1 MTGGFHPG
9 DAASRQHA
17 PCLDRS
23 PCLPGQDA
31 INACFHC
38 GEPVPAGSRY
48 ALEIKGIVQPM
59 CCPGC
64 QAVAET
70 IMECGLSS
78 YYDHRTAP
86 GIKGEL
92 VPQEL
97 AALTHYDLTEVQ
109 QDFVTDSGTGS
120 HRMREILLSV
130 EGLTCAAC
138 AWLIERHLTGL
149 AGLHYINVNT
159 TTHRARIK
167 WDPDRLA
174 LSDILKGFAKI
185 GYRAYP
191 FQTHTQEALYA
202 KEVRSYM
209 FRLALA
215 GLGSMQ
221 VMMCAVALY
230 MDLFISVE
238 DEFMVYF
245 KWISLLLSTPIMIY
259 SAQPFY
265 VGAWRS
271 LKQGHLSMDV
281 SVSLALIGAFVASMW
296 ATVFN
301 TGEVY
306 FDSITMFV
314 FFLLLGRFL
323 ELRARRK
330 ASESSSNLAR
340 LVPIMATRIDE
351 DGEHEVAAKML
362 QVGDRIRV
370 LAGATLPADGLIV
383 EGQASLNESMLTGEQ
398 LPLLKQ
404 VGDSVYAGTINTDA
418 PLQIR
423 VSHRIEESRIAQIM
437 RLQDHALDDKPA
449 IAQMADQLS
458 RHFILV
464 LLIIAAAVWTFWH
477 FHQPEQAFWVT
488 LAVLVA
494 TCPCALSLATPTALT
509 SATANLTRNGIL
521 LRRGHVLDVLTKA
534 NRIVMDKTGTLT
546 TGNISLI
553 STTALA
559 ELSEA
564 QCLSIARALEAYSEH
579 PIARAFRSKA
589 ADEAVLLAASE
600 VTPVIGHGIQGK
612 IAGQHYRIGSARW
625 LSLPAGQT
633 ASQGLAIYLADES
646 RLLARFILAD
656 TLRPDA
662 RALIQAFK
670 AAGLQTTI
678 LTGDS
683 SAQAD
688 EVARELGVDE
698 LVKGVSPDG
707 KLAYLKE
714 HEARGDINIM
724 VGDGINDAPVLAGA
738 HASFAMAG
746 GTDLA
751 KNSADAILLA
761 DDLSRLL
768 EARTLAI
775 RTRKIIQ
782 ENFAWSIG
790 YNLLVLPLAASG
802 WLPPY
807 VAAAGMSLSSLIV
820 VTNSMRLNR

>member
-1 MTGGFHPG
+1 MTP
-9 DAASRQHA
+9 
-17 PCLDRS
+17 
-23 PCLPGQDA
+23 
-31 INACFHC
+31 CFHC
-38 GEPVPAGSRY
+38 GEPVPANSGYS
-48 ALEIKGIVQPM
+48 LEIKGIVRPM

-70 IMECGLSS
+70 IMECGLAS

-86 GIKGEL
+86 GTKGDL
-92 VPQEL
+92 VPEEL
-97 AALTHYDLTEVQ
+97 AALTHYDLAEVQ
-109 QDFVTDSGTGS
+109 QEFVTDNGTL
-120 HRMREILLSV
+120 REIQLTV

-138 AWLIERHLTGL
+138 AWLIERHLMTLGGL
-149 AGLHYINVNT
+149 RYINVNT

-167 WDPDRLA
+167 WDPDQLS
-174 LSDILKGFAKI
+174 LSDILKGFAQI

-191 FQTHTQEALYA
+191 FQTHQQEAIYA

-281 SVSLALIGAFVASMW
+281 SVSLALIGAFIASMW

-306 FDSITMFV
+306 YDSITMFV

-340 LVPIMATRIDE
+340 LVPIMATRIDDE
-351 DGEHEVAAKML
+351 GEHEVAAKTL
-362 QVGDRIRV
+362 QVGDRVRV
-370 LAGATLPADGLIV
+370 LAGATLPADGIIV

-404 VGDSVYAGTINTDA
+404 PGHQVYAGTINTDA

-477 FHQPEQAFWVT
+477 FHQPDQAFWIT

-546 TGNISLI
+546 TGEISLTG
-553 STTALA
+553 TTTLA
-559 ELSEA
+559 EMDET
-564 QCLSIARALEAYSEH
+564 QCLAIARAMEAQSEH
-579 PIARAFRSKA
+579 PIARAFRLPTDSIS
-589 ADEAVLLAASE
+589 VLPSARE
-600 VTPVIGHGIQGK
+600 ITPVIGHGITALVDGVR
-612 IAGQHYRIGSARW
+612 YRIGSARW
-625 LSLPAGQT
+625 LGLDPAQEHGR
-633 ASQGLAIYLADES
+633 GLAISLADEQQV
-646 RLLARFILAD
+646 LARFNLED
-656 TLRPDA
+656 TLRSDA
-662 RALIQAFK
+662 KALIAAFK
-670 AAGLQTTI
+670 AAGLQTTV

-683 SAQAD
+683 SLQAD
-688 EVARELGVDE
+688 EIARELGVDE

-707 KLAYLKE
+707 KLAYLKAR
-714 HEARGDINIM
+714 EAQGDISIM

-768 EARTLAI
+768 EARVLAM
-775 RTRKIIQ
+775 RTRKIII

-790 YNLLVLPLAASG
+790 YNLLVLPLAACG

-807 VAAAGMSLSSLIV
+807 LAAAGMSLSSLIV

>member
-1 MTGGFHPG
+1 MTG
-9 DAASRQHA
+9 
-17 PCLDRS
+17 
-23 PCLPGQDA
+23 
-31 INACFHC
+31 CFHC

-70 IMECGLSS
+70 ILECGLAS
-78 YYDHRTAP
+78 YYEHRTAP
-86 GIKGEL
+86 GTKGEL
-92 VPQEL
+92 VPEEL
-97 AALTHYDLTEVQ
+97 AALTHYDLAEVQ
-109 QDFVTDSGTGS
+109 QDFVTDSATGS
-120 HRMREILLSV
+120 HKVREIQLTV

-138 AWLIERHLTGL
+138 AWLIERHLGNLT
-149 AGLHYINVNT
+149 GLHYINVNT

-167 WDPDRLA
+167 WDPDRLS

-191 FQTHTQEALYA
+191 FQTHQQEALYA

-238 DEFMVYF
+238 EEFMVYF

-281 SVSLALIGAFVASMW
+281 SVSLALVGAFVASMW

-306 FDSITMFV
+306 YDSITMFV

-340 LVPIMATRIDE
+340 LVPIMATRLDE
-351 DGEHEVAAKML
+351 DGEHEVAAKTL
-362 QVGDRIRV
+362 QVGDRVRV
-370 LAGATLPADGLIV
+370 LAGATLPADGIILL
-383 EGQASLNESMLTGEQ
+383 GQASLNESMLTGEQ

-404 VGDSVYAGTINTDA
+404 TGDPVYAGTINTDA
-418 PLQIR
+418 PLEIR
-423 VSHRIEESRIAQIM
+423 VSHRIEESRLAQIM

-449 IAQMADQLS
+449 IAQMADVLS

-464 LLIIAAAVWTFWH
+464 LLFIAAGVWTFWH
-477 FHQPEQAFWVT
+477 VHQPEQAFWVT

-509 SATANLTRNGIL
+509 SATARLTRVGIL
-521 LRRGHVLDVLTKA
+521 LRRGHVLDVLTRA
-534 NRIVMDKTGTLT
+534 TRIVMDKTGTLT
-546 TGNISLI
+546 TGNISLT
-553 STTALA
+553 STEALA
-559 ELSEA
+559 NLDEA
-564 QCLSIARALEAYSEH
+564 RCLAIARSLEAYSEH
-579 PIARAFRSKA
+579 PIARAFRSNA
-589 ADEAVLLAASE
+589 AEDAVLLAASK
-600 VTPVIGHGIQGK
+600 VTPVIGHGIEGV
-612 IAGQHYRIGSARW
+612 IDGRHYRLGSARW
-625 LSLPAGQT
+625 LGISDAHETQT
-633 ASQGLAIYLADES
+633 DGLVIYLADED
-646 RLLARFILAD
+646 RTLARFLLTD

-662 RALIQAFK
+662 KTLIQAFK
-670 AAGLQTTI
+670 AAGLKTTI

-698 LVKGVSPDG
+698 LVKGVTPDG

-714 HEARGDINIM
+714 HEVRGDISIM

-768 EARTLAI
+768 DARALAL
-775 RTRKIIQ
+775 RTRKIIK

>member
-1 MTGGFHPG
+1 MSG
-9 DAASRQHA
+9 
-17 PCLDRS
+17 
-23 PCLPGQDA
+23 
-31 INACFHC
+31 CFHC

-70 IMECGLSS
+70 ILECGLAS
-78 YYDHRTAP
+78 YYEHRTAP
-86 GIKGEL
+86 GTKGEL
-92 VPQEL
+92 VPEEL
-97 AALTHYDLTEVQ
+97 AALTHYDLAEVQ
-109 QDFVTDSGTGS
+109 QDFVTDSATGS
-120 HRMREILLSV
+120 HKVREIQLTV

-138 AWLIERHLTGL
+138 AWLIERHLGNL

-167 WDPDRLA
+167 WDPDRLS

-191 FQTHTQEALYA
+191 FQTHQQEALYA

-238 DEFMVYF
+238 EEFMVYF

-271 LKQGHLSMDV
+271 LRQGHLSMDV

-306 FDSITMFV
+306 YDSITMFV

-340 LVPIMATRIDE
+340 LVPIMATRLDE
-351 DGEHEVAAKML
+351 DGEHEVAAKTL
-362 QVGDRIRV
+362 QVGDRVRV
-370 LAGATLPADGLIV
+370 LAGATLPADGIILL
-383 EGQASLNESMLTGEQ
+383 GQASLNESMLTGEQ

-404 VGDSVYAGTINTDA
+404 AGDAVYAGTINTDA
-418 PLQIR
+418 PLEIR
-423 VSHRIEESRIAQIM
+423 VSHRIEESRLAQIM
-437 RLQDHALDDKPA
+437 RQQDHALDDKPA
-449 IAQMADQLS
+449 IAQMADVLS

-464 LLIIAAAVWTFWH
+464 LLFIAAGVWTFWH

-509 SATANLTRNGIL
+509 SATARLTRAGIL
-521 LRRGHVLDVLTKA
+521 LRRGHVLDVLTRA

-546 TGNISLI
+546 TGNISLT
-553 STTALA
+553 STEAMGNLDEARSLA
-559 ELSEA
+559 
-564 QCLSIARALEAYSEH
+564 IARALEAYSEH
-579 PIARAFRSKA
+579 PIARAFRSNA
-589 ADEAVLLAASE
+589 AEDAVLLAASK
-600 VTPVIGHGIQGK
+600 VTPVIGHGIEGV
-612 IAGQHYRIGSARW
+612 IEGRHYRLGSARW
-625 LSLPAGQT
+625 LGISDAHEAQ
-633 ASQGLAIYLADES
+633 ADGLVIYLADED
-646 RLLARFILAD
+646 RALARFLLTD

-662 RALIQAFK
+662 KALIQAFK
-670 AAGLQTTI
+670 AAGLKTTI

-698 LVKGVSPDG
+698 LVKGVTPDG

-714 HEARGDINIM
+714 HEARGDISIM

-768 EARTLAI
+768 DARALAL
-775 RTRKIIQ
+775 RTRKIIK

>member
-1 MTGGFHPG
+1 MTG
-9 DAASRQHA
+9 
-17 PCLDRS
+17 
-23 PCLPGQDA
+23 
-31 INACFHC
+31 CFHC
-38 GEPVPAGSRY
+38 GEPVPTGSDFT
-48 ALEIKGIVQPM
+48 LEIKGIVQPM

-64 QAVAET
+64 QAVAQT
-70 IMECGLSS
+70 ILECGLAS
-78 YYDHRTAP
+78 YYEHRTAP

-92 VPQEL
+92 VPSEL
-97 AALTHYDLTEVQ
+97 AALTHYDLAEVQ
-109 QDFVTDSGTGS
+109 QEFVTETGTL
-120 HRMREILLSV
+120 REIQLSV

-138 AWLIERHLTGL
+138 AWLIERHLMGL
-149 AGLHYINVNT
+149 AGLHYVNVNT

-167 WDPDRLA
+167 WDPDRLS

-191 FQTHTQEALYA
+191 FQTHSQEALYA
-202 KEVRSYM
+202 REVRSYM
-209 FRLALA
+209 FRMALA

-238 DEFMVYF
+238 EEFMIYF

-265 VGAWRS
+265 AGAWRS

-281 SVSLALIGAFVASMW
+281 SVSLALIGAFVASIW

-306 FDSITMFV
+306 YDSITMFV
-314 FFLLLGRFL
+314 FFLLLGRLL

-340 LVPIMATRIDE
+340 LVPIMATRIDA
-351 DGEHEVAAKML
+351 DGEHEVAAKTL
-362 QVGDRIRV
+362 RVGDRVRV
-370 LAGATLPADGLIV
+370 LAGATLPADGIITL
-383 EGQASLNESMLTGEQ
+383 GQASLNEAMLTGEQ

-404 VGDSVYAGTINTDA
+404 AGDPVFAGTISTDA
-418 PLQIR
+418 PLEIR
-423 VSHRIEESRIAQIM
+423 VSHPIEESRLAQIM
-437 RLQDHALDDKPA
+437 RLQDSALDDKPA
-449 IAQMADQLS
+449 IAQLADVLS

-464 LLIIAAAVWTFWH
+464 LLLIAAAVWTFWH
-477 FHQPEQAFWVT
+477 FHAPERAFWVT
-488 LAVLVA
+488 LSVLVA

-509 SATANLTRNGIL
+509 SATAHLTRSGIL
-521 LRRGHVLDVLTKA
+521 LRRGHVLDVLTRA

-546 TGNISLI
+546 TGNISLVAI
-553 STTALA
+553 HPLAGLA
-559 ELSEA
+559 ETD
-564 QCLSIARALEAYSEH
+564 CLAIARALEAYSEH
-579 PIARAFRSKA
+579 PIARAFRSKG
-589 ADEAVLLAASE
+589 ADDAVLLAASE
-600 VTPVIGHGIQGK
+600 VTPVIGHGIQGR
-612 IAGQHYRIGSARW
+612 IAGRHYRIGSARW
-625 LSLPAGQT
+625 LGLTDEQEAT
-633 ASQGLAIYLADES
+633 QGLAIYLADETGP
-646 RLLARFILAD
+646 LARFTLAD
-656 TLRPDA
+656 TLRADA
-662 RALIQAFK
+662 GALIQAFK

-683 SAQAD
+683 SPQAD
-688 EVARELGVDE
+688 AVARELGVDE
-698 LVKGVSPDG
+698 LVKGVTPDG
-707 KLAYLKE
+707 KLAYLKAR
-714 HEARGDINIM
+714 EAAGEISIM

-768 EARTLAI
+768 AARALAL
-775 RTRKIIQ
+775 RTRRIIQ

-807 VAAAGMSLSSLIV
+807 LAAAGMSLSSLIV

>member
-1 MTGGFHPG
+1 MTG
-9 DAASRQHA
+9 
-17 PCLDRS
+17 
-23 PCLPGQDA
+23 
-31 INACFHC
+31 CFHC
-38 GEPVPAGSRY
+38 GEPVPTGSDFT
-48 ALEIKGIVQPM
+48 LEIKGIVQPM

-64 QAVAET
+64 QAVAQT
-70 IMECGLSS
+70 ILECGLAS
-78 YYDHRTAP
+78 YYEHRTAP

-92 VPQEL
+92 VPSEL
-97 AALTHYDLTEVQ
+97 AALTHYDLAEVQ
-109 QDFVTDSGTGS
+109 QEFVTETGTL
-120 HRMREILLSV
+120 REIQLSV

-138 AWLIERHLTGL
+138 AWLIERHLMGL
-149 AGLHYINVNT
+149 PGLHYVNVNT

-167 WDPDRLA
+167 WDPDRLS

-191 FQTHTQEALYA
+191 FQTHQQEALYA
-202 KEVRSYM
+202 REVRSYM
-209 FRLALA
+209 FRMALA

-238 DEFMVYF
+238 EEFMIYF

-265 VGAWRS
+265 AGAWRS

-281 SVSLALIGAFVASMW
+281 SVSLALIGAFVASIW

-306 FDSITMFV
+306 YDSITMFV
-314 FFLLLGRFL
+314 FFLLLGRLL

-340 LVPIMATRIDE
+340 LVPIMATRIDA
-351 DGEHEVAAKML
+351 DGEHEVPAKTL
-362 QVGDRIRV
+362 RVGDRVRV
-370 LAGATLPADGLIV
+370 LAGATLPADGIITL
-383 EGQASLNESMLTGEQ
+383 GQASLNEAMLTGEQ

-404 VGDSVYAGTINTDA
+404 AGDPVFAGTISTDA
-418 PLQIR
+418 PLEIR
-423 VSHRIEESRIAQIM
+423 VNHPIEESRLAQIM
-437 RLQDHALDDKPA
+437 RLQDSALDDKPA
-449 IAQMADQLS
+449 IAQLADVLS

-464 LLIIAAAVWTFWH
+464 LLLIAAAVWTFWH
-477 FHQPEQAFWVT
+477 FHAPERAFWVT
-488 LAVLVA
+488 LSVLVA

-509 SATANLTRNGIL
+509 SATAHLTRSGIL
-521 LRRGHVLDVLTKA
+521 LRRGHVLDVLTRA

-546 TGNISLI
+546 TGNISLVGVQP
-553 STTALA
+553 LA
-559 ELSEA
+559 ELGEDE
-564 QCLSIARALEAYSEH
+564 CLAIARALEAYSEH
-579 PIARAFRSKA
+579 PIARAFRSKGADDA
-589 ADEAVLLAASE
+589 ALLAASG
-600 VTPVIGHGIQGK
+600 VTPVIGHGIEGR
-612 IAGQHYRIGSARW
+612 IAGKHYRIGSARW
-625 LSLPAGQT
+625 LGLSDELEAT
-633 ASQGLAIYLADES
+633 QGLAIYLADET
-646 RLLARFILAD
+646 RPLARFTLAD
-656 TLRPDA
+656 TVRADA
-662 RALIQAFK
+662 GALIQAFK

-683 SAQAD
+683 SPQAD
-688 EVARELGVDE
+688 TVARELGVDE
-698 LVKGVSPDG
+698 LVKGVTPDG
-707 KLAYLKE
+707 KLAYLK
-714 HEARGDINIM
+714 ARETAGDISIM

-768 EARTLAI
+768 TARTLAL
-775 RTRKIIQ
+775 RTRRIIQ

-807 VAAAGMSLSSLIV
+807 LAAAGMSLSSLIV

>member
-1 MTGGFHPG
+1 MTP
-9 DAASRQHA
+9 
-17 PCLDRS
+17 
-23 PCLPGQDA
+23 
-31 INACFHC
+31 CFHC
-38 GEPVPAGSRY
+38 GEPVPANSGY
-48 ALEIKGIVQPM
+48 ALEIKGIVRPM

-70 IMECGLSS
+70 IMECGLAS

-86 GIKGEL
+86 GTKGDL
-92 VPQEL
+92 VPEEL
-97 AALTHYDLTEVQ
+97 AALTHYDLAEVQ
-109 QDFVTDSGTGS
+109 QEFVTDSGTL
-120 HRMREILLSV
+120 REIQLTV

-138 AWLIERHLTGL
+138 AWLIERHLMTLG
-149 AGLHYINVNT
+149 GLHYINVNT

-167 WDPDRLA
+167 WDPDQLS
-174 LSDILKGFAKI
+174 LSDILKGFAQI

-191 FQTHTQEALYA
+191 FQTHQQEALYA

-271 LKQGHLSMDV
+271 LRQGHLSMDV
-281 SVSLALIGAFVASMW
+281 SVSLALIGAFIASMW

-306 FDSITMFV
+306 YDSITMFV

-340 LVPIMATRIDE
+340 LVPIMATRIDDE
-351 DGEHEVAAKML
+351 GEHEVAAKTL
-362 QVGDRIRV
+362 QVGDRVRV
-370 LAGATLPADGLIV
+370 LAGATLPADGIIV

-404 VGDSVYAGTINTDA
+404 RGDQVYAGTINTDA

-477 FHQPEQAFWVT
+477 FHQPDQAFWVT

-534 NRIVMDKTGTLT
+534 NQIVMDKTGTLT
-546 TGNISLI
+546 TGEISLTGI
-553 STTALA
+553 TALA
-559 ELSEA
+559 EVDETH
-564 QCLSIARALEAYSEH
+564 CLAIARAMEAQSEH
-579 PIARAFRSKA
+579 PIARAFRLPTDSIS
-589 ADEAVLLAASE
+589 VLPSARE
-600 VTPVIGHGIQGK
+600 ITPVIGHGITALVDGVR
-612 IAGQHYRIGSARW
+612 YRIGSARW
-625 LSLPAGQT
+625 LGLDPAQERGR
-633 ASQGLAIYLADES
+633 GLAIYLADEQQV
-646 RLLARFILAD
+646 LARFNLED

-662 RALIQAFK
+662 KALIAAFK
-670 AAGLQTTI
+670 AAGLQTTV

-683 SAQAD
+683 SLQAD
-688 EVARELGVDE
+688 EIARELGVDE

-707 KLAYLKE
+707 KLAYLKTR
-714 HEARGDINIM
+714 EAQGDINIM

-768 EARTLAI
+768 EARVLAM
-775 RTRKIIQ
+775 RTRKIII

-790 YNLLVLPLAASG
+790 YNLLVLPLAACG

-807 VAAAGMSLSSLIV
+807 LAAAGMSLSSLIV

>member
-1 MTGGFHPG
+1 MTG
-9 DAASRQHA
+9 
-17 PCLDRS
+17 
-23 PCLPGQDA
+23 
-31 INACFHC
+31 CFHC
-38 GEPVPAGSRY
+38 GEPVSTGSDFT
-48 ALEIKGIVQPM
+48 LEIKGIAQPM

-64 QAVAET
+64 QAVAQT
-70 IMECGLSS
+70 ILECGLAS
-78 YYDHRTAP
+78 YYEHRTAP

-92 VPQEL
+92 VPSEL
-97 AALTHYDLTEVQ
+97 AALTHYDLAEVQ
-109 QDFVTDSGTGS
+109 QEFVTETGTL
-120 HRMREILLSV
+120 REIQLSV

-138 AWLIERHLTGL
+138 AWLIERHLMGL
-149 AGLHYINVNT
+149 PGLHYVNVNT

-167 WDPDRLA
+167 WDPDKLS

-191 FQTHTQEALYA
+191 FQTHSQEALYA
-202 KEVRSYM
+202 REVRSYM
-209 FRLALA
+209 FRMALA

-238 DEFMVYF
+238 EEFMIYF

-265 VGAWRS
+265 AGAWRS
-271 LKQGHLSMDV
+271 LRQGHLSMDV
-281 SVSLALIGAFVASMW
+281 SVSLALIGAFVASIW

-306 FDSITMFV
+306 YDSITMFV
-314 FFLLLGRFL
+314 FFLLLGRLL

-340 LVPIMATRIDE
+340 LVPIMATRIDA
-351 DGEHEVAAKML
+351 DGEHEVAAKTL
-362 QVGDRIRV
+362 RVGDRVRV
-370 LAGATLPADGLIV
+370 LAGATLPADGIITL
-383 EGQASLNESMLTGEQ
+383 GQASLNEAMLTGEQ

-404 VGDSVYAGTINTDA
+404 AGDPVFAGTINTDA
-418 PLQIR
+418 PLEIR
-423 VSHRIEESRIAQIM
+423 VSHPIEESRLAQIM

-449 IAQMADQLS
+449 IAQLADVLS

-464 LLIIAAAVWTFWH
+464 LLLIAAGVWTFWH
-477 FHQPEQAFWVT
+477 FHDPERAFWVT
-488 LAVLVA
+488 LSVLVA

-509 SATANLTRNGIL
+509 SATAHLTRSGIL
-521 LRRGHVLDVLTKA
+521 LRRGHVLDVLTRA

-546 TGNISLI
+546 TGNISLVGVQP
-553 STTALA
+553 LA
-559 ELSEA
+559 GLGKDE
-564 QCLSIARALEAYSEH
+564 CLAIARALEAYSEH
-579 PIARAFRSKA
+579 PIARAFRSQGA
-589 ADEAVLLAASE
+589 EDAVLPASE
-600 VTPVIGHGIQGK
+600 VTPVIGHGIQGR
-612 IAGQHYRIGSARW
+612 IAGKHYRIGSARW
-625 LSLPAGQT
+625 LALADEQEAT
-633 ASQGLAIYLADES
+633 QGLAIYLADETGP
-646 RLLARFILAD
+646 LARFTLAD
-656 TLRPDA
+656 TVRADA
-662 RALIQAFK
+662 GALIQAFK

-683 SAQAD
+683 SPQAD
-688 EVARELGVDE
+688 AVARELGVDE
-698 LVKGVSPDG
+698 LVKGVTPDG
-707 KLAYLKE
+707 KLAYLKAR
-714 HEARGDINIM
+714 EAAGDISIM

-768 EARTLAI
+768 TARALAL
-775 RTRKIIQ
+775 RTRRIIQ

-807 VAAAGMSLSSLIV
+807 LAAAGMSLSSLIV

>member
-1 MTGGFHPG
+1 MTG
-9 DAASRQHA
+9 
-17 PCLDRS
+17 
-23 PCLPGQDA
+23 
-31 INACFHC
+31 CFHC
-38 GEPVPAGSRY
+38 GEPVPTGSDFT
-48 ALEIKGIVQPM
+48 LEIKGIVQPM

-64 QAVAET
+64 QAVAQT
-70 IMECGLSS
+70 ILECGLAS
-78 YYDHRTAP
+78 YYEHRTAP

-92 VPQEL
+92 VPSEL
-97 AALTHYDLTEVQ
+97 AALTHYDLAEVQ
-109 QDFVTDSGTGS
+109 QEFVTETGTL
-120 HRMREILLSV
+120 REIQLSV

-138 AWLIERHLTGL
+138 AWLIERHLMGL
-149 AGLHYINVNT
+149 AGLHYVNVNT

-167 WDPDRLA
+167 WDPDRLS

-191 FQTHTQEALYA
+191 FQTHSQEALYA
-202 KEVRSYM
+202 REVRSYM
-209 FRLALA
+209 FRMALA

-230 MDLFISVE
+230 MDFFISVE
-238 DEFMVYF
+238 EEFMIYF

-281 SVSLALIGAFVASMW
+281 SVSLALIGAFVASIW

-306 FDSITMFV
+306 YDSITMFV
-314 FFLLLGRFL
+314 FFLLLGRLL

-340 LVPIMATRIDE
+340 LVPIMATRIDA
-351 DGEHEVAAKML
+351 DGEHEVPAKTL
-362 QVGDRIRV
+362 RVGDRVRV
-370 LAGATLPADGLIV
+370 LAGATLPADGIITL
-383 EGQASLNESMLTGEQ
+383 GQASLNEAMLTGEQ

-404 VGDSVYAGTINTDA
+404 AGDPVFAGTINTDA
-418 PLQIR
+418 PLEIR
-423 VSHRIEESRIAQIM
+423 VSHPIEESRLAQIM

-449 IAQMADQLS
+449 IAQLADVLS

-464 LLIIAAAVWTFWH
+464 LLLIAAGVWTFWH
-477 FHQPEQAFWVT
+477 FHAPERAFWVT
-488 LAVLVA
+488 LSVLVA

-509 SATANLTRNGIL
+509 SATAHLTRSGIL
-521 LRRGHVLDVLTKA
+521 LRRGHVLDVLTRA

-546 TGNISLI
+546 TGNISLVGVQP
-553 STTALA
+553 LA
-559 ELSEA
+559 ELGEDE
-564 QCLSIARALEAYSEH
+564 CLAIARALEAYSEH
-579 PIARAFRSKA
+579 PIARAFRSKG
-589 ADEAVLLAASE
+589 ADDAVLLAASG
-600 VTPVIGHGIQGK
+600 VTPVIGHGIEGR
-612 IAGQHYRIGSARW
+612 IAGKHYRIGSARW
-625 LSLPAGQT
+625 LGLSDKQNA
-633 ASQGLAIYLADES
+633 AQGLAIYLADET
-646 RLLARFILAD
+646 RPLARFTLAD
-656 TLRPDA
+656 TVRADA
-662 RALIQAFK
+662 GALIQAFK

-683 SAQAD
+683 SPQAD
-688 EVARELGVDE
+688 TVARELGVDE
-698 LVKGVSPDG
+698 LVKGVTPDG
-707 KLAYLKE
+707 KLAYLK
-714 HEARGDINIM
+714 ARETAGDISIM

-768 EARTLAI
+768 TARTLAL
-775 RTRKIIQ
+775 RTRRIIQ

-807 VAAAGMSLSSLIV
+807 LAAAGMSLSSLIV

>member
-1 MTGGFHPG
+1 MSG
-9 DAASRQHA
+9 
-17 PCLDRS
+17 
-23 PCLPGQDA
+23 
-31 INACFHC
+31 CFHC

-70 IMECGLSS
+70 ILECGLAS
-78 YYDHRTAP
+78 YYEHRTAP
-86 GIKGEL
+86 GTKGEL
-92 VPQEL
+92 VPAEL
-97 AALTHYDLTEVQ
+97 AALTHYDLAEVQ
-109 QDFVTDSGTGS
+109 QDFVTDSATGS
-120 HRMREILLSV
+120 HKVREIQLTV

-138 AWLIERHLTGL
+138 AWLIERHLGNL

-167 WDPDRLA
+167 WDPDRLS

-191 FQTHTQEALYA
+191 FQTHQQEALYA

-238 DEFMVYF
+238 EEFMVYF

-271 LKQGHLSMDV
+271 LRQGHLSMDV

-306 FDSITMFV
+306 YDSITMFV

-340 LVPIMATRIDE
+340 LVPIMATRLDE
-351 DGEHEVAAKML
+351 EGEHEVAAKTL
-362 QVGDRIRV
+362 QVGDRVRV
-370 LAGATLPADGLIV
+370 LAGATLPADGIILL
-383 EGQASLNESMLTGEQ
+383 GQASLNESMLTGEQ

-404 VGDSVYAGTINTDA
+404 AGDAVYAGTINTDA
-418 PLQIR
+418 PLEIR
-423 VSHRIEESRIAQIM
+423 VSHRIEESRLAQIM

-449 IAQMADQLS
+449 IAQMADVLS

-464 LLIIAAAVWTFWH
+464 LLFIAAGVWTFWH

-509 SATANLTRNGIL
+509 SATARLTRAGIL
-521 LRRGHVLDVLTKA
+521 LRRGHVLDVLTRA

-553 STTALA
+553 STEVLGNLDAARCLA
-559 ELSEA
+559 
-564 QCLSIARALEAYSEH
+564 IARALEAYSEH
-579 PIARAFRSKA
+579 PIARAFRSNA
-589 ADEAVLLAASE
+589 AEDAVLLAASK
-600 VTPVIGHGIQGK
+600 VTPVIGHGIEGV
-612 IAGQHYRIGSARW
+612 IDGRHYRLGSARW
-625 LSLPAGQT
+625 LGISDTHAAQT
-633 ASQGLAIYLADES
+633 DGLVIYLADED
-646 RLLARFILAD
+646 RALARFLLTD

-662 RALIQAFK
+662 KALIQAFK
-670 AAGLQTTI
+670 AAGLKTTI

-698 LVKGVSPDG
+698 LVKGVTPDG

-714 HEARGDINIM
+714 HEARGDISIM

-768 EARTLAI
+768 DARALAL
-775 RTRKIIQ
+775 RTRKIIK

>member
-1 MTGGFHPG
+1 MTG
-9 DAASRQHA
+9 
-17 PCLDRS
+17 
-23 PCLPGQDA
+23 
-31 INACFHC
+31 CFHC

-70 IMECGLSS
+70 ILECGLAS
-78 YYDHRTAP
+78 YYEHRTAP
-86 GIKGEL
+86 GTKGEL
-92 VPQEL
+92 VPAEL
-97 AALTHYDLTEVQ
+97 AALTHYDLAEVQ
-109 QDFVTDSGTGS
+109 QDFVTDSATGS
-120 HRMREILLSV
+120 HKVREIQLTV

-138 AWLIERHLTGL
+138 AWLIERHLGNLT
-149 AGLHYINVNT
+149 GLHYINVNT

-167 WDPDRLA
+167 WDPDRLS

-191 FQTHTQEALYA
+191 FQTHQQEALYA

-215 GLGSMQ
+215 GLSSMQ

-238 DEFMVYF
+238 EEFMVYF

-271 LKQGHLSMDV
+271 LRQGHLSMDV

-306 FDSITMFV
+306 YDSITMFV

-340 LVPIMATRIDE
+340 LVPIMATRLDE
-351 DGEHEVAAKML
+351 DGEHEVAAKTL
-362 QVGDRIRV
+362 QVGDRVRV
-370 LAGATLPADGLIV
+370 LAGATLPADGTILL
-383 EGQASLNESMLTGEQ
+383 GQASLNESMLTGEQ

-404 VGDSVYAGTINTDA
+404 AGDAVYAGTINTDA
-418 PLQIR
+418 PLEIR
-423 VSHRIEESRIAQIM
+423 VSHRIEESRLAQIM

-449 IAQMADQLS
+449 IAQMADVLS

-464 LLIIAAAVWTFWH
+464 LLFIAAGVWTFWH

-509 SATANLTRNGIL
+509 SATARLTRAGIL
-521 LRRGHVLDVLTKA
+521 LRRGHVLDVLTRA

-546 TGNISLI
+546 TGNISL
-553 STTALA
+553 TRTEALGN
-559 ELSEA
+559 LNEA
-564 QCLSIARALEAYSEH
+564 RCLAIARALEAYSEH
-579 PIARAFRSKA
+579 PIARAFRSNA
-589 ADEAVLLAASE
+589 ADDAVLLAASK
-600 VTPVIGHGIQGK
+600 VTPVIGHGIEGV
-612 IAGQHYRIGSARW
+612 IEGRHYRLGSARW
-625 LSLPAGQT
+625 LGISDAQE
-633 ASQGLAIYLADES
+633 ARADGLVIYLADEDQA
-646 RLLARFILAD
+646 LARFLLTD

-662 RALIQAFK
+662 KALIQAFK
-670 AAGLQTTI
+670 AAGLKTTI

-698 LVKGVSPDG
+698 LVKGVTPDG

-714 HEARGDINIM
+714 HEASGDISIM

-768 EARTLAI
+768 DARALAL
-775 RTRKIIQ
+775 RTRKIIK

>member
-1 MTGGFHPG
+1 MSG
-9 DAASRQHA
+9 
-17 PCLDRS
+17 
-23 PCLPGQDA
+23 
-31 INACFHC
+31 CFHC

-70 IMECGLSS
+70 ILECGLAS
-78 YYDHRTAP
+78 YYEHRTAP
-86 GIKGEL
+86 GTKGEL
-92 VPQEL
+92 VPAEL
-97 AALTHYDLTEVQ
+97 AALTHYDLAEVQ
-109 QDFVTDSGTGS
+109 QDFVTDSATGS
-120 HRMREILLSV
+120 HKVREIQLTV

-138 AWLIERHLTGL
+138 AWLIERHLGNL

-167 WDPDRLA
+167 WDPDRLS

-191 FQTHTQEALYA
+191 FQTHQQEALYA

-238 DEFMVYF
+238 EEFMVYF

-271 LKQGHLSMDV
+271 LRQGHLSMDV

-306 FDSITMFV
+306 YDSITMFV

-340 LVPIMATRIDE
+340 LVPIMATRLDE
-351 DGEHEVAAKML
+351 DGEHEVAAKTL
-362 QVGDRIRV
+362 QVGDRVRV
-370 LAGATLPADGLIV
+370 LAGATLPADGIILV
-383 EGQASLNESMLTGEQ
+383 GQASLNESMLTGEQ

-404 VGDSVYAGTINTDA
+404 AGDAVYAGTINTDA
-418 PLQIR
+418 PLEIR
-423 VSHRIEESRIAQIM
+423 VSHRIEESRLAQIM

-449 IAQMADQLS
+449 IAQMADVLS

-464 LLIIAAAVWTFWH
+464 LLFIAAGVWTFWH

-509 SATANLTRNGIL
+509 SATARLTRAGIL
-521 LRRGHVLDVLTKA
+521 LRRGHVLDVLTRA

-546 TGNISLI
+546 TGNISLT
-553 STTALA
+553 STKALGN
-559 ELSEA
+559 LDEA
-564 QCLSIARALEAYSEH
+564 RCFAIARALEAYSEH
-579 PIARAFRSKA
+579 PIARAFRSNA
-589 ADEAVLLAASE
+589 AEDAVLLAASK
-600 VTPVIGHGIQGK
+600 VTPVIGHGIEGV
-612 IAGQHYRIGSARW
+612 IEGRRYRLGSARW
-625 LSLPAGQT
+625 LGISDAHETQ
-633 ASQGLAIYLADES
+633 ADGLVIYLADED
-646 RLLARFILAD
+646 RALARFLLTD

-662 RALIQAFK
+662 KALIQAFK
-670 AAGLQTTI
+670 AAGLKTTI

-698 LVKGVSPDG
+698 LVKGVTPDG

-714 HEARGDINIM
+714 HEARGDISIM

-768 EARTLAI
+768 DARALAL
-775 RTRKIIQ
+775 RTRKIIK

>member
-1 MTGGFHPG
+1 MTG
-9 DAASRQHA
+9 
-17 PCLDRS
+17 
-23 PCLPGQDA
+23 
-31 INACFHC
+31 CFHC
-38 GEPVPAGSRY
+38 GEPVPTGSDFT
-48 ALEIKGIVQPM
+48 LEIKGIVQPM

-64 QAVAET
+64 QAVAQT
-70 IMECGLSS
+70 ILECGLAS
-78 YYDHRTAP
+78 YYEHRTAP

-92 VPQEL
+92 VPSEL
-97 AALTHYDLTEVQ
+97 AALTHYDLAEVQ
-109 QDFVTDSGTGS
+109 QEFVTETGTL
-120 HRMREILLSV
+120 RESQLSV

-138 AWLIERHLTGL
+138 AWLIERHLMGL
-149 AGLHYINVNT
+149 PGLHYVNVNT

-167 WDPDRLA
+167 WDPDRLS

-191 FQTHTQEALYA
+191 FQTHQQEALYA
-202 KEVRSYM
+202 REVRSYM
-209 FRLALA
+209 FRMALA

-238 DEFMVYF
+238 EEFMIYF

-265 VGAWRS
+265 AGAWRS

-281 SVSLALIGAFVASMW
+281 SVSLALIGAFVASIW

-306 FDSITMFV
+306 YDSITMFV
-314 FFLLLGRFL
+314 FFLLLGRLL

-340 LVPIMATRIDE
+340 LVPIMATRIDAE
-351 DGEHEVAAKML
+351 GEHEVPAKTL
-362 QVGDRIRV
+362 RVGDRVRV
-370 LAGATLPADGLIV
+370 LAGATLPADGIITL
-383 EGQASLNESMLTGEQ
+383 GQASLNEAMLTGEQ

-404 VGDSVYAGTINTDA
+404 TGDPVFAGTISTDA
-418 PLQIR
+418 PLEIW
-423 VSHRIEESRIAQIM
+423 VNHPIEESRLAQIM
-437 RLQDHALDDKPA
+437 RLQDSALDDKPA
-449 IAQMADQLS
+449 IAQLADVLS

-464 LLIIAAAVWTFWH
+464 LLLIAAAVWTFWH
-477 FHQPEQAFWVT
+477 FHAPERAFWVT
-488 LAVLVA
+488 LSVLVA

-509 SATANLTRNGIL
+509 SATAHLTRSGIL
-521 LRRGHVLDVLTKA
+521 LRRGHVLDVLTRA

-546 TGNISLI
+546 TGNISLVGVQP
-553 STTALA
+553 LA
-559 ELSEA
+559 ELGEDE
-564 QCLSIARALEAYSEH
+564 CLAIARALEAYSEH
-579 PIARAFRSKA
+579 PIARAFRSKG
-589 ADEAVLLAASE
+589 ADDAVLLAASG
-600 VTPVIGHGIQGK
+600 VTPVIGHGIEGR
-612 IAGQHYRIGSARW
+612 IAGKHYRIGSARW
-625 LSLPAGQT
+625 LGLSDKQNT
-633 ASQGLAIYLADES
+633 AQGLAIYLADET
-646 RLLARFILAD
+646 RPLARFTLAD
-656 TLRPDA
+656 TVRADA
-662 RALIQAFK
+662 GALIQAFK

-683 SAQAD
+683 SPQAD
-688 EVARELGVDE
+688 TVARELGVDE
-698 LVKGVSPDG
+698 LVKGVTPDG
-707 KLAYLKE
+707 KLAYLK
-714 HEARGDINIM
+714 ARETAGDISIM

-768 EARTLAI
+768 TARTLAL
-775 RTRKIIQ
+775 RTRRIIQ

-807 VAAAGMSLSSLIV
+807 LAAAGMSLSSLIV

>member
-1 MTGGFHPG
+1 MTP
-9 DAASRQHA
+9 
-17 PCLDRS
+17 
-23 PCLPGQDA
+23 
-31 INACFHC
+31 CFHC
-38 GEPVPAGSRY
+38 GEPVPANSSY
-48 ALEIKGIVQPM
+48 ALEIKGIVRPM

-70 IMECGLSS
+70 IMECGLAS

-86 GIKGEL
+86 GTKGDL
-92 VPQEL
+92 VPEEL
-97 AALTHYDLTEVQ
+97 AALTHYDLAEVQ
-109 QDFVTDSGTGS
+109 QEFVTDSGTL
-120 HRMREILLSV
+120 REIQLTV

-138 AWLIERHLTGL
+138 AWLIERHLMTLGGL
-149 AGLHYINVNT
+149 RYINVNT

-167 WDPDRLA
+167 WDPDQLS
-174 LSDILKGFAKI
+174 LSDILKGFAQI

-191 FQTHTQEALYA
+191 FQTHQQEALYA

-281 SVSLALIGAFVASMW
+281 SVSLALICAFVASMW

-306 FDSITMFV
+306 YDSITMFV

-340 LVPIMATRIDE
+340 LVPIMATRIDDE
-351 DGEHEVAAKML
+351 GEHEVAAKTL
-362 QVGDRIRV
+362 QVGDRVRV
-370 LAGATLPADGLIV
+370 LAGATLPADGIIV

-404 VGDSVYAGTINTDA
+404 RGEQVYAGTINTDA

-423 VSHRIEESRIAQIM
+423 VTHRIEESRIAQIM

-477 FHQPEQAFWVT
+477 FHQPDQAFWIT

-546 TGNISLI
+546 TGEISLTG
-553 STTALA
+553 TTTLA
-559 ELSEA
+559 DVEEA
-564 QCLSIARALEAYSEH
+564 HCLAIARAMEAQSEH
-579 PIARAFRSKA
+579 PIARAFRLP
-589 ADEAVLLAASE
+589 ADSISVLPSARE
-600 VTPVIGHGIQGK
+600 ITPVIGHGITALVDGVR
-612 IAGQHYRIGSARW
+612 YRIGSARW
-625 LSLPAGQT
+625 LGLDPAQERGR
-633 ASQGLAIYLADES
+633 GLAIYLADEQQV
-646 RLLARFILAD
+646 LARFNLED

-662 RALIQAFK
+662 RALIAAFK
-670 AAGLQTTI
+670 AAGLQTTV

-683 SAQAD
+683 SLQAD
-688 EVARELGVDE
+688 EIARELGVDE

-707 KLAYLKE
+707 KLAYLKTR
-714 HEARGDINIM
+714 EAQGDISIM

-768 EARTLAI
+768 EARVLAM
-775 RTRKIIQ
+775 RTRKIII

-790 YNLLVLPLAASG
+790 YNLLVLPLAACG

-807 VAAAGMSLSSLIV
+807 LAAAGMSLSSLIV

>member
-1 MTGGFHPG
+1 MTG
-9 DAASRQHA
+9 
-17 PCLDRS
+17 
-23 PCLPGQDA
+23 
-31 INACFHC
+31 CFHC
-38 GEPVPAGSRY
+38 GEPVSTGSDFT
-48 ALEIKGIVQPM
+48 LEIKGIVQPM

-64 QAVAET
+64 QAVAQT
-70 IMECGLSS
+70 ILECGLAS
-78 YYDHRTAP
+78 YYEHRTAP

-92 VPQEL
+92 VPSEL
-97 AALTHYDLTEVQ
+97 AALTHYDLAEVQ
-109 QDFVTDSGTGS
+109 QEFVTETGTL
-120 HRMREILLSV
+120 REIQLSV

-138 AWLIERHLTGL
+138 AWLIERHLMGL
-149 AGLHYINVNT
+149 PGLHYVNVNT

-167 WDPDRLA
+167 WDPDRLS

-191 FQTHTQEALYA
+191 FQTHSQEALYA
-202 KEVRSYM
+202 REVRSYM
-209 FRLALA
+209 FRMALA

-238 DEFMVYF
+238 EEFMIYF

-265 VGAWRS
+265 AGAWRS
-271 LKQGHLSMDV
+271 LRQGHLSMDV
-281 SVSLALIGAFVASMW
+281 SVSLALIGAFVASIW

-306 FDSITMFV
+306 YDSITMFV
-314 FFLLLGRFL
+314 FFLLLGRLL

-340 LVPIMATRIDE
+340 LVPIMATRIDA
-351 DGEHEVAAKML
+351 DGEHEVAAKTL
-362 QVGDRIRV
+362 RVGDRVRV
-370 LAGATLPADGLIV
+370 LAGATLPADGIITL
-383 EGQASLNESMLTGEQ
+383 GQASLNEAMLTGEQ

-404 VGDSVYAGTINTDA
+404 AGDPVFAGTINTDA
-418 PLQIR
+418 PLEIR
-423 VSHRIEESRIAQIM
+423 VSHPIEESRLAQIM

-449 IAQMADQLS
+449 IAQLADVLS

-464 LLIIAAAVWTFWH
+464 LLLIAAGVWTFWH
-477 FHQPEQAFWVT
+477 FHDPERAFWVT
-488 LAVLVA
+488 LSVLVA

-509 SATANLTRNGIL
+509 SATAHLTRSGIL
-521 LRRGHVLDVLTKA
+521 LRRGHVLDVLTRA

-546 TGNISLI
+546 TGNISLVGVQP
-553 STTALA
+553 LA
-559 ELSEA
+559 ELGEDE
-564 QCLSIARALEAYSEH
+564 CLAIARALEAYSEH
-579 PIARAFRSKA
+579 PIARAFRSQGA
-589 ADEAVLLAASE
+589 EDAVLPAASE
-600 VTPVIGHGIQGK
+600 VTPVIGHGIQGR
-612 IAGQHYRIGSARW
+612 IAGKHYRIGSARW
-625 LSLPAGQT
+625 LALADEQEAT
-633 ASQGLAIYLADES
+633 QGLAIYLADETGP
-646 RLLARFILAD
+646 LARFTLAD
-656 TLRPDA
+656 TVRADA
-662 RALIQAFK
+662 GALIQAFK

-683 SAQAD
+683 SPQAD
-688 EVARELGVDE
+688 AVARELGVDE
-698 LVKGVSPDG
+698 LVKGVTPDG
-707 KLAYLKE
+707 KLAYLKAR
-714 HEARGDINIM
+714 EAAGDISIM

-768 EARTLAI
+768 TARALAL
-775 RTRKIIQ
+775 RTRRIIQ

-807 VAAAGMSLSSLIV
+807 LAAAGMSLSSLIV

>member
-1 MTGGFHPG
+1 MTG
-9 DAASRQHA
+9 
-17 PCLDRS
+17 
-23 PCLPGQDA
+23 
-31 INACFHC
+31 CFHC

-70 IMECGLSS
+70 ILECGLAS
-78 YYDHRTAP
+78 YYEHRTAP
-86 GIKGEL
+86 GTKGEL
-92 VPQEL
+92 VPEEL
-97 AALTHYDLTEVQ
+97 AALTHYDLAEVQ
-109 QDFVTDSGTGS
+109 QDFVTDSATGS
-120 HRMREILLSV
+120 HKVREIQLTV

-138 AWLIERHLTGL
+138 AWLIERHLGNLT
-149 AGLHYINVNT
+149 GLHYINVNT

-167 WDPDRLA
+167 WDPDRLS

-191 FQTHTQEALYA
+191 FQTHQQEALYA

-238 DEFMVYF
+238 EEFMVYF

-306 FDSITMFV
+306 YDSITMFV

-340 LVPIMATRIDE
+340 LVPIMATRLDE
-351 DGEHEVAAKML
+351 DGEHEVAAKTL
-362 QVGDRIRV
+362 QVGDRVRV
-370 LAGATLPADGLIV
+370 LAGATLPADGIILL
-383 EGQASLNESMLTGEQ
+383 GQASLNESMLTGEQ

-404 VGDSVYAGTINTDA
+404 TGDPVYAGTINTDA
-418 PLQIR
+418 PLEIR
-423 VSHRIEESRIAQIM
+423 VSHRIEESRLAQIM

-449 IAQMADQLS
+449 IAQMADVLS

-464 LLIIAAAVWTFWH
+464 LLFIAAGVWTFWH
-477 FHQPEQAFWVT
+477 VHQPEQAFWVT

-509 SATANLTRNGIL
+509 SATARLTRVGIL
-521 LRRGHVLDVLTKA
+521 LRRGHVLDVLTRA

-546 TGNISLI
+546 TGNISLT
-553 STTALA
+553 STEALGN
-559 ELSEA
+559 LDEA
-564 QCLSIARALEAYSEH
+564 RCLAIARSLEAYSEH
-579 PIARAFRSKA
+579 PIARAFRSNA
-589 ADEAVLLAASE
+589 AEDAVLLAASK
-600 VTPVIGHGIQGK
+600 VTPVIGHGIEGV
-612 IAGQHYRIGSARW
+612 IDGRHYRLGSARW
-625 LSLPAGQT
+625 LGISDAHETQT
-633 ASQGLAIYLADES
+633 DGLVIYLADED
-646 RLLARFILAD
+646 RTLARFLLTD

-662 RALIQAFK
+662 KTLIQAFK
-670 AAGLQTTI
+670 AAGLKTTI

-698 LVKGVSPDG
+698 LVKGVTPDG

-714 HEARGDINIM
+714 HEARGDISIM

-768 EARTLAI
+768 DARALAL
-775 RTRKIIQ
+775 RTRKIIK

>member
-1 MTGGFHPG
+1 MTP
-9 DAASRQHA
+9 
-17 PCLDRS
+17 
-23 PCLPGQDA
+23 
-31 INACFHC
+31 CFHC
-38 GEPVPAGSRY
+38 GETVPANSGYS
-48 ALEIKGIVQPM
+48 LEIKGIVRPM

-70 IMECGLSS
+70 IMECGLAS

-86 GIKGEL
+86 GTKGDL
-92 VPQEL
+92 VPEEL
-97 AALTHYDLTEVQ
+97 AALTHYDLAEVQ
-109 QDFVTDSGTGS
+109 QDFVTDSGTL
-120 HRMREILLSV
+120 REIQLTV

-138 AWLIERHLTGL
+138 AWLIERHLMTLGGL
-149 AGLHYINVNT
+149 RYINVNT

-167 WDPDRLA
+167 WDPDQLS
-174 LSDILKGFAKI
+174 LSDILKGFAQI

-191 FQTHTQEALYA
+191 FQTHQQEALYA

-281 SVSLALIGAFVASMW
+281 SVSLALIGAFIASMW

-306 FDSITMFV
+306 YDSITMFV

-340 LVPIMATRIDE
+340 LVPIMATRIDDE
-351 DGEHEVAAKML
+351 GEHEVAAKTL
-362 QVGDRIRV
+362 QVGDRVRV
-370 LAGATLPADGLIV
+370 LAGATLPADGIIV

-404 VGDSVYAGTINTDA
+404 LGEQVYAGTINTDA

-477 FHQPEQAFWVT
+477 FHQPDQAFWVT

-546 TGNISLI
+546 TGEISLTG
-553 STTALA
+553 TTTLA
-559 ELSEA
+559 DVEEA
-564 QCLSIARALEAYSEH
+564 HCLAIARAMEAQSEH
-579 PIARAFRSKA
+579 PIARAFRLPT
-589 ADEAVLLAASE
+589 DNITVLPSARE
-600 VTPVIGHGIQGK
+600 ITPVIGHGITALVDGVR
-612 IAGQHYRIGSARW
+612 YRIGSARW
-625 LSLPAGQT
+625 LGLDPAQERGR
-633 ASQGLAIYLADES
+633 GLAIYLADEQQV
-646 RLLARFILAD
+646 LARFNLED

-662 RALIQAFK
+662 RALIAAFK
-670 AAGLQTTI
+670 AAGLQTTV

-683 SAQAD
+683 SLQAD
-688 EVARELGVDE
+688 EIARELGVDE

-707 KLAYLKE
+707 KLAYLKAR
-714 HEARGDINIM
+714 EAQGDISIM

-768 EARTLAI
+768 EARVLAI
-775 RTRKIIQ
+775 RTRKIII

-790 YNLLVLPLAASG
+790 YNLLVLPLAACG

-807 VAAAGMSLSSLIV
+807 LAAAGMSLSSLIV

>member
-1 MTGGFHPG
+1 MK
-9 DAASRQHA
+9 
-17 PCLDRS
+17 
-23 PCLPGQDA
+23 
-31 INACFHC
+31 ACFHC
-38 GEPVPAGSRY
+38 GEPVPAASHY
-48 ALEIKGIVQPM
+48 ALEIKGIVEPM

-86 GIKGEL
+86 GTRGEL
-92 VPQEL
+92 VPEEL
-97 AALTHYDLTEVQ
+97 AALTHYDLAEVQ
-109 QDFVTDSGTGS
+109 QDFVTNSGTGS
-120 HRMREILLSV
+120 HRVREIQLSV

-167 WDPDRLA
+167 WDPDQLS

-191 FQTHTQEALYA
+191 FQTHTQEAIYA
-202 KEVRSYM
+202 KEVRNYM

-306 FDSITMFV
+306 YDSITMFV

-351 DGEHEVAAKML
+351 EGEHEVAAKTL
-362 QVGDRIRV
+362 QAGDRVRV
-370 LAGATLPADGLIV
+370 LAGATLPADGIIV

-449 IAQMADQLS
+449 IAQMADVLS

-509 SATANLTRNGIL
+509 SATARLTRSGIL

-546 TGNISLI
+546 TGNISLT

-559 ELSEA
+559 ELTED
-564 QCLSIARALEAYSEH
+564 QCLAIARALEAYSEH
-579 PIARAFRSKA
+579 PIARAFKSTA
-589 ADEAVLLAASE
+589 ADDVLLPASE
-600 VTPVIGHGIQGK
+600 VVPVIGHGIEGCVAGK
-612 IAGQHYRIGSARW
+612 HYRIGSARW
-625 LSLPAGQT
+625 LALPTEHT
-633 ASQGLAIYLADES
+633 ASQGLAIYLADEF
-646 RLLARFILAD
+646 RVLARFILAD

-698 LVKGVSPDG
+698 LVKGVTPDG
-707 KLAYLKE
+707 KLAYLKAR
-714 HEARGDINIM
+714 EAQGDISIM

-768 EARTLAI
+768 DARTLAI
-775 RTRKIIQ
+775 RTRKIIK

-807 VAAAGMSLSSLIV
+807 LAAAGMSLSSLIV

>member
-1 MTGGFHPG
+1 MTP
-9 DAASRQHA
+9 
-17 PCLDRS
+17 
-23 PCLPGQDA
+23 
-31 INACFHC
+31 CFHC
-38 GEPVPAGSRY
+38 GEPVPANSGYS
-48 ALEIKGIVQPM
+48 LEIKGIVRPM

-70 IMECGLSS
+70 IMECGLAS

-86 GIKGEL
+86 GTKGDL
-92 VPQEL
+92 VPEEL
-97 AALTHYDLTEVQ
+97 AALTHYDLAEVQ
-109 QDFVTDSGTGS
+109 QDFVTDSGTL
-120 HRMREILLSV
+120 REIQLTV

-138 AWLIERHLTGL
+138 AWLIERHLMTLGGL
-149 AGLHYINVNT
+149 RYINVNT

-167 WDPDRLA
+167 WDPDQLS
-174 LSDILKGFAKI
+174 LSDILKGFAQI

-191 FQTHTQEALYA
+191 FQTHQQEALYA

-281 SVSLALIGAFVASMW
+281 SVSLALIGAFIASMW

-306 FDSITMFV
+306 YDSITMFV

-340 LVPIMATRIDE
+340 LVPIMATRIDDE
-351 DGEHEVAAKML
+351 GEHEVAAKTL
-362 QVGDRIRV
+362 QVGDQVRV
-370 LAGATLPADGLIV
+370 LAGATLPADGIIF
-383 EGQASLNESMLTGEQ
+383 EGQASLSESMLTGEQ

-404 VGDSVYAGTINTDA
+404 RGDQVYAGTINTDA

-477 FHQPEQAFWVT
+477 FHQPDQAFWVT

-546 TGNISLI
+546 TGEISLTG
-553 STTALA
+553 TTTLA
-559 ELSEA
+559 DVEEA
-564 QCLSIARALEAYSEH
+564 QCLAIARAMEAQSEH
-579 PIARAFRSKA
+579 PIARAFRLPT
-589 ADEAVLLAASE
+589 DNITVLPSARE
-600 VTPVIGHGIQGK
+600 ITPVIGHGITALVNGVR
-612 IAGQHYRIGSARW
+612 YRIGSARW
-625 LSLPAGQT
+625 LGLDPAQERGR
-633 ASQGLAIYLADES
+633 GLAIYLADEQKV
-646 RLLARFILAD
+646 LARFNLED

-662 RALIQAFK
+662 RALIAAFK
-670 AAGLQTTI
+670 AAGLQTTV

-683 SAQAD
+683 SLQAD
-688 EVARELGVDE
+688 EIARELGVDE

-707 KLAYLKE
+707 KLAYLKAR
-714 HEARGDINIM
+714 EARGDISIM

-768 EARTLAI
+768 EARVLAM
-775 RTRKIIQ
+775 RTRKIII

-790 YNLLVLPLAASG
+790 YNLLVLPLAACG

-807 VAAAGMSLSSLIV
+807 LAAAGMSLSSLIV

>member
-1 MTGGFHPG
+1 MTP
-9 DAASRQHA
+9 
-17 PCLDRS
+17 
-23 PCLPGQDA
+23 
-31 INACFHC
+31 CFHC
-38 GEPVPAGSRY
+38 GEPVPANSGYS
-48 ALEIKGIVQPM
+48 LEIKGIVRPM

-70 IMECGLSS
+70 IMECGLAS

-86 GIKGEL
+86 GTKGDL
-92 VPQEL
+92 VPEEL
-97 AALTHYDLTEVQ
+97 AALTHYDLAEVQ
-109 QDFVTDSGTGS
+109 QDFVTDNGTL
-120 HRMREILLSV
+120 REIQLTV

-138 AWLIERHLTGL
+138 AWLIERHLMTLGGL
-149 AGLHYINVNT
+149 RYINVNT

-167 WDPDRLA
+167 WDPDQLS
-174 LSDILKGFAKI
+174 LSDILKGFAQI

-191 FQTHTQEALYA
+191 FQTHQQEALYA

-281 SVSLALIGAFVASMW
+281 SVSLALIGAFIASMW

-306 FDSITMFV
+306 YDSITMFV

-340 LVPIMATRIDE
+340 LVPIMATRIDDE
-351 DGEHEVAAKML
+351 GEHEVAAKTL
-362 QVGDRIRV
+362 QVGDRVRV
-370 LAGATLPADGLIV
+370 LAGATLPADGIIV

-404 VGDSVYAGTINTDA
+404 RGEQVYAGTINTDA

-423 VSHRIEESRIAQIM
+423 VTHRIEESRIAQIM

-477 FHQPEQAFWVT
+477 FHQPDQAFWVT

-546 TGNISLI
+546 TGEISLTG
-553 STTALA
+553 TTTLA
-559 ELSEA
+559 EMDETH
-564 QCLSIARALEAYSEH
+564 CLAIARAMEAQSEH
-579 PIARAFRSKA
+579 PIARAFRLPTDSIS
-589 ADEAVLLAASE
+589 VLPSARE
-600 VTPVIGHGIQGK
+600 ITPVIGHGITALVDGVR
-612 IAGQHYRIGSARW
+612 YRIGSARW
-625 LSLPAGQT
+625 LGLDPAQERGR
-633 ASQGLAIYLADES
+633 GLAIYLADEQQV
-646 RLLARFILAD
+646 LARFNLED

-662 RALIQAFK
+662 RALIAAFK
-670 AAGLQTTI
+670 AAGLQTTV

-683 SAQAD
+683 SLQAD
-688 EVARELGVDE
+688 EIARELGVDE

-707 KLAYLKE
+707 KLAYLKAR
-714 HEARGDINIM
+714 EAQGDISIM

-768 EARTLAI
+768 EARVLAM
-775 RTRKIIQ
+775 RTRKIII

-790 YNLLVLPLAASG
+790 YNLLVLPLAACG

-807 VAAAGMSLSSLIV
+807 LAAAGMSLSSLIV

>member
-1 MTGGFHPG
+1 MTP
-9 DAASRQHA
+9 
-17 PCLDRS
+17 
-23 PCLPGQDA
+23 
-31 INACFHC
+31 CFHC
-38 GEPVPAGSRY
+38 GEPAPPSSDY
-48 ALEIKGIVQPM
+48 YLEIKGVVRPM

-64 QAVAET
+64 KAVAET
-70 IMECGLSS
+70 IMECGLAS
-78 YYDHRTAP
+78 YYDHRTTP
-86 GIKGEL
+86 GTKGDL
-92 VPQEL
+92 VPEEL
-97 AALTHYDLTEVQ
+97 AALTHYDLAEVQ
-109 QDFVTDSGTGS
+109 QEFVTDSGNV
-120 HRMREILLSV
+120 REIQLTV

-138 AWLIERHLTGL
+138 AWLIERHLMTLGGL
-149 AGLHYINVNT
+149 RYINVNT

-167 WDPDRLA
+167 WDPAQLS

-191 FQTHTQEALYA
+191 FQVHQQEALYA

-238 DEFMVYF
+238 EEFMVYF

-265 VGAWRS
+265 VGAWHS

-281 SVSLALIGAFVASMW
+281 SVSLALIGAFIASMW

-306 FDSITMFV
+306 YDSITMFV

-340 LVPIMATRIDE
+340 LVPIMATRIDDE
-351 DGEHEVAAKML
+351 GEHEVAAKTL
-362 QVGDRIRV
+362 QVGDRVRV
-370 LAGATLPADGLIV
+370 LAGSTLPADGFIV

-404 VGDSVYAGTINTDA
+404 LGDPVYAGTINTDA

-423 VSHRIEESRIAQIM
+423 VSHRIEASRIAQIM

-464 LLIIAAAVWTFWH
+464 LLLIAAAVWTFWH
-477 FHQPEQAFWVT
+477 FHQPDQAFWVT

-509 SATANLTRNGIL
+509 SATANLTRKGIL
-521 LRRGHVLDVLTKA
+521 LRRGHVLDILTKA

-546 TGNISLI
+546 TGEISLTGI
-553 STTALA
+553 TTLA
-559 ELSEA
+559 EVDEA
-564 QCLSIARALEAYSEH
+564 HCLAIARALEGQSEH
-579 PIARAFRSKA
+579 PIARAFRLP
-589 ADEAVLLAASE
+589 ADSITVLPSARE
-600 VTPVIGHGIQGK
+600 ITPVIGHGITALVDGVR
-612 IAGQHYRIGSARW
+612 YRIGSARW
-625 LSLPAGQT
+625 LGLDPAQENG
-633 ASQGLAIYLADES
+633 SGLAIYLADEQQV
-646 RLLARFILAD
+646 LARFNLQD

-662 RALIQAFK
+662 RTLIAAFK
-670 AAGLQTTI
+670 AAGLHTTV

-683 SAQAD
+683 SLQAN
-688 EVARELGVDE
+688 EIARELGVDE

-707 KLAYLKE
+707 KLAYLK
-714 HEARGDINIM
+714 ARETKGDISIM

-768 EARTLAI
+768 DARALAL
-775 RTRKIIQ
+775 RTRKIII

-807 VAAAGMSLSSLIV
+807 LAAAGMSLSSLIV

>member
-1 MTGGFHPG
+1 MSG
-9 DAASRQHA
+9 
-17 PCLDRS
+17 
-23 PCLPGQDA
+23 
-31 INACFHC
+31 CFHC

-70 IMECGLSS
+70 ILECGLAS
-78 YYDHRTAP
+78 YYEHRTAP
-86 GIKGEL
+86 GTKGEL
-92 VPQEL
+92 VPAEL
-97 AALTHYDLTEVQ
+97 AALTHYDLAEVQ
-109 QDFVTDSGTGS
+109 QDFVTDSATGS
-120 HRMREILLSV
+120 HKVREIQLTV

-138 AWLIERHLTGL
+138 AWLIERHLGNL

-167 WDPDRLA
+167 WDPDRLS

-191 FQTHTQEALYA
+191 FQTHQQEALYA

-238 DEFMVYF
+238 EEFMVYF

-306 FDSITMFV
+306 YDSITMFV

-340 LVPIMATRIDE
+340 LVPITATRLDE
-351 DGEHEVAAKML
+351 EGEHEVAAKTL
-362 QVGDRIRV
+362 QVGDRVRV
-370 LAGATLPADGLIV
+370 LAGATLPADGIILL
-383 EGQASLNESMLTGEQ
+383 GQASLNESMLTGEQ

-404 VGDSVYAGTINTDA
+404 AGDAVYAGTINTDA
-418 PLQIR
+418 PLEIR
-423 VSHRIEESRIAQIM
+423 VSHRIEESRLAQIM

-449 IAQMADQLS
+449 IAQMADVLS

-464 LLIIAAAVWTFWH
+464 LLFIAAGVWTFWH

-509 SATANLTRNGIL
+509 SATARLTRAGIL
-521 LRRGHVLDVLTKA
+521 LRRGHVLDVLTRA

-546 TGNISLI
+546 TGNISLT
-553 STTALA
+553 STEALGNLDA
-559 ELSEA
+559 ARSLA
-564 QCLSIARALEAYSEH
+564 IARALEAYSEH
-579 PIARAFRSKA
+579 PIARAFRSNA
-589 ADEAVLLAASE
+589 AEDAVLLAASK
-600 VTPVIGHGIQGK
+600 VTPVIGHGIEGV
-612 IAGQHYRIGSARW
+612 IDGRHYRLGSARW
-625 LSLPAGQT
+625 LGISDAHETQADELV
-633 ASQGLAIYLADES
+633 IYLADED
-646 RLLARFILAD
+646 RVLARFLLTD

-662 RALIQAFK
+662 KALIQAFK
-670 AAGLQTTI
+670 AAGLKTTI

-698 LVKGVSPDG
+698 LVKGVTPDG

-714 HEARGDINIM
+714 HEARGDISIM

-768 EARTLAI
+768 DARALAL
-775 RTRKIIQ
+775 RTRKIIK

>member
-1 MTGGFHPG
+1 MTG
-9 DAASRQHA
+9 
-17 PCLDRS
+17 
-23 PCLPGQDA
+23 
-31 INACFHC
+31 CFHC
-38 GEPVPAGSRY
+38 GEPVSTGSDFT
-48 ALEIKGIVQPM
+48 LKIKGIVQPM

-64 QAVAET
+64 QAVAQT
-70 IMECGLSS
+70 ILECGLAS
-78 YYDHRTAP
+78 YYEHRTAP

-92 VPQEL
+92 VPSEL
-97 AALTHYDLTEVQ
+97 AALTHYDLAEVQ
-109 QDFVTDSGTGS
+109 QEFVTETGTL
-120 HRMREILLSV
+120 REIQLSV

-138 AWLIERHLTGL
+138 AWLIERHLMGL
-149 AGLHYINVNT
+149 PGLHYVNVNT

-167 WDPDRLA
+167 WDPDRLS

-191 FQTHTQEALYA
+191 FQTHSQEALYA
-202 KEVRSYM
+202 REVRSYM
-209 FRLALA
+209 FRMALA

-238 DEFMVYF
+238 EEFMIYF

-265 VGAWRS
+265 AGAWRS
-271 LKQGHLSMDV
+271 LRQGHLSMDV
-281 SVSLALIGAFVASMW
+281 SVSLALIGAFVASIW

-306 FDSITMFV
+306 YDSITMFV
-314 FFLLLGRFL
+314 FFLLLGRLL

-340 LVPIMATRIDE
+340 LVPIMATRIDA
-351 DGEHEVAAKML
+351 DGEHEVAAKTL
-362 QVGDRIRV
+362 RVGDRVRV
-370 LAGATLPADGLIV
+370 LAGATLPADGIITL
-383 EGQASLNESMLTGEQ
+383 GQASLNEAMLTGEQ

-404 VGDSVYAGTINTDA
+404 AGDPVFAGTISTDA
-418 PLQIR
+418 PLEIR
-423 VSHRIEESRIAQIM
+423 VSHPIEESRLAQIM

-449 IAQMADQLS
+449 IAQLADVLS

-464 LLIIAAAVWTFWH
+464 LLLIAAGVWTFWH
-477 FHQPEQAFWVT
+477 FHAPERAFWVT
-488 LAVLVA
+488 LSVLVA

-509 SATANLTRNGIL
+509 SATAHLTRSGIL
-521 LRRGHVLDVLTKA
+521 LRRSHVLDVLTRA

-546 TGNISLI
+546 TGNISLVGVQP
-553 STTALA
+553 LA
-559 ELSEA
+559 ELGEDE
-564 QCLSIARALEAYSEH
+564 CLAIARALEAYSEH
-579 PIARAFRSKA
+579 PIARAFRSQGA
-589 ADEAVLLAASE
+589 EDAVLPAASE
-600 VTPVIGHGIQGK
+600 VTPVIGHGIQGR
-612 IAGQHYRIGSARW
+612 IAGKHYRIGSARW
-625 LSLPAGQT
+625 LALADEQEAT
-633 ASQGLAIYLADES
+633 QGLAIYLADETGP
-646 RLLARFILAD
+646 LARFTLAD
-656 TLRPDA
+656 TVRADA
-662 RALIQAFK
+662 GALIQAFK

-683 SAQAD
+683 SPQAD
-688 EVARELGVDE
+688 AVARELGVDE
-698 LVKGVSPDG
+698 LVKGVTPDG
-707 KLAYLKE
+707 KLAYLKAR
-714 HEARGDINIM
+714 EAAGDISIM

-768 EARTLAI
+768 TARALAL
-775 RTRKIIQ
+775 RTRRIIQ

-807 VAAAGMSLSSLIV
+807 LAAAGMSLSSLIV

>member
-1 MTGGFHPG
+1 MTP
-9 DAASRQHA
+9 
-17 PCLDRS
+17 
-23 PCLPGQDA
+23 
-31 INACFHC
+31 CFHC
-38 GEPVPAGSRY
+38 GEPVPANSGYS
-48 ALEIKGIVQPM
+48 LEIKGIVRPM

-70 IMECGLSS
+70 IMECGLAS

-92 VPQEL
+92 VPEEL
-97 AALTHYDLTEVQ
+97 AALTHYDLAEVQ
-109 QDFVTDSGTGS
+109 QEFVTDSGTG
-120 HRMREILLSV
+120 RETTREIQLTV

-138 AWLIERHLTGL
+138 AWLIERHLMTLSGL
-149 AGLHYINVNT
+149 RYINVNT

-167 WDPDRLA
+167 WDPAQLS

-191 FQTHTQEALYA
+191 FQTHQQEALYA

-265 VGAWRS
+265 INAWRS

-281 SVSLALIGAFVASMW
+281 SVSLALIGAFIASMW

-306 FDSITMFV
+306 YDSITMFV

-340 LVPIMATRIDE
+340 LVPIMATLIDQ
-351 DGEHEVAAKML
+351 DGEREVAAKTL
-362 QVGDRIRV
+362 QVGDRVRV
-370 LAGATLPADGLIV
+370 LAGATLPADGVIV
-383 EGQASLNESMLTGEQ
+383 AGEASLNEAMLTGEQ
-398 LPLLKQ
+398 LPLFKQ
-404 VGDSVYAGTINTDA
+404 CGDLVYAGTINTDA

-423 VSHRIEESRIAQIM
+423 VTHRIEESRISQIM

-477 FHQPEQAFWVT
+477 FHQPEQAFWIA

-521 LRRGHVLDVLTKA
+521 LRRGHVLDILTKA

-546 TGNISLI
+546 TGEIRLCA
-553 STTALA
+553 TTVMGTLDADR
-559 ELSEA
+559 
-564 QCLSIARALEAYSEH
+564 CLSIARALEAQSEH
-579 PIARAFRSKA
+579 PIARAFRLP
-589 ADEAVLLAASE
+589 ADEVALLPQASE
-600 VTPVIGHGIQGK
+600 ITPVIGHGITGLVD
-612 IAGQHYRIGSARW
+612 GVRYRIGSASW
-625 LSLPAGQT
+625 LGIESDDNAQH
-633 ASQGLAIYLADES
+633 GLAIYLADEQQ
-646 RLLARFILAD
+646 LLARFELDD

-662 RALIQAFK
+662 KALIEAFK

-683 SAQAD
+683 SSQAD
-688 EVARELGVDE
+688 EIARILGVDE
-698 LVKGVSPDG
+698 LVKGVTPDG
-707 KLAYLKE
+707 KLAYLKAR
-714 HEARGDINIM
+714 EAEGGISIM

-768 EARTLAI
+768 DARRLAL
-775 RTRKIIQ
+775 RTRKIII
-782 ENFAWSIG
+782 ENFTWSIG
-790 YNLLVLPLAASG
+790 YNLLVLPLAACG

-807 VAAAGMSLSSLIV
+807 LAAAGMSLSSLIV

>member
-1 MTGGFHPG
+1 MSG
-9 DAASRQHA
+9 
-17 PCLDRS
+17 
-23 PCLPGQDA
+23 
-31 INACFHC
+31 CFHC

-70 IMECGLSS
+70 ILECGLAS
-78 YYDHRTAP
+78 YYEHRTAP
-86 GIKGEL
+86 GTKGEL
-92 VPQEL
+92 VPEEL
-97 AALTHYDLTEVQ
+97 AALTHYDLAEVQ
-109 QDFVTDSGTGS
+109 QDFVTDSATGS
-120 HRMREILLSV
+120 HKVREIQLTV

-138 AWLIERHLTGL
+138 AWLIERHLGNL

-167 WDPDRLA
+167 WDPDRLS
-174 LSDILKGFAKI
+174 LSEILKGFAKI

-191 FQTHTQEALYA
+191 FQTHQQEALYA

-238 DEFMVYF
+238 EEFMVYF

-271 LKQGHLSMDV
+271 LRQGHLSMDV

-306 FDSITMFV
+306 YDSITMFV

-340 LVPIMATRIDE
+340 LVPIMATRLDE
-351 DGEHEVAAKML
+351 DGEHEVAAKTL
-362 QVGDRIRV
+362 QVGDRVRV
-370 LAGATLPADGLIV
+370 LAGATLPADGIILL
-383 EGQASLNESMLTGEQ
+383 GQASLNESMLTGEQ

-404 VGDSVYAGTINTDA
+404 AGDAVYAGTINTDA
-418 PLQIR
+418 PLEIR
-423 VSHRIEESRIAQIM
+423 VSHRIEESRLAQIM

-449 IAQMADQLS
+449 IAQMADVLS

-464 LLIIAAAVWTFWH
+464 LLFIAAGVWTFWH

-509 SATANLTRNGIL
+509 SATARLTRAGIL
-521 LRRGHVLDVLTKA
+521 LRRGHVLDVLTRA

-546 TGNISLI
+546 TGNISLT
-553 STTALA
+553 STEALGNFD
-559 ELSEA
+559 EA
-564 QCLSIARALEAYSEH
+564 RCLGIARALEAYSEH
-579 PIARAFRSKA
+579 PIARAFRSNA
-589 ADEAVLLAASE
+589 ADDAVLLAASK
-600 VTPVIGHGIQGK
+600 VTPVIGHGIEGV
-612 IAGQHYRIGSARW
+612 IEGRHYRLGSARW
-625 LSLPAGQT
+625 LGISDAHETQ
-633 ASQGLAIYLADES
+633 ADGLVIYLADED
-646 RLLARFILAD
+646 RALARFLLTD

-662 RALIQAFK
+662 KALIQAFK
-670 AAGLQTTI
+670 AAGLKTTI

-698 LVKGVSPDG
+698 LVKGVTPDG

-714 HEARGDINIM
+714 HEARGDISIM

-768 EARTLAI
+768 DARALAL
-775 RTRKIIQ
+775 RTRKIIK

>member
-1 MTGGFHPG
+1 MTG
-9 DAASRQHA
+9 
-17 PCLDRS
+17 
-23 PCLPGQDA
+23 
-31 INACFHC
+31 CFHC
-38 GEPVPAGSRY
+38 GEPVPTGSDFT
-48 ALEIKGIVQPM
+48 LEIKGIVQPM

-64 QAVAET
+64 QAVAQT
-70 IMECGLSS
+70 ILECGLAS
-78 YYDHRTAP
+78 YYEHRTAP

-92 VPQEL
+92 VPSEL
-97 AALTHYDLTEVQ
+97 AALTHYDLAEVQ
-109 QDFVTDSGTGS
+109 QEFVTETGTL
-120 HRMREILLSV
+120 REIQLSV

-138 AWLIERHLTGL
+138 AWLIERHLMGL
-149 AGLHYINVNT
+149 AGLHYVNVNT

-167 WDPDRLA
+167 WDPDRLS

-191 FQTHTQEALYA
+191 FQTHSQEALYA
-202 KEVRSYM
+202 REVRSYM
-209 FRLALA
+209 FRMALA

-230 MDLFISVE
+230 MDFFISVE
-238 DEFMVYF
+238 EEFMIYF

-281 SVSLALIGAFVASMW
+281 SVSLALIGAFVASIW

-306 FDSITMFV
+306 YDSITMFV
-314 FFLLLGRFL
+314 FFLLLGRLL

-340 LVPIMATRIDE
+340 LVPIMATRIDA
-351 DGEHEVAAKML
+351 DGEHEVPAKTL
-362 QVGDRIRV
+362 RVGDRVRV
-370 LAGATLPADGLIV
+370 LAGATLPADGIITL
-383 EGQASLNESMLTGEQ
+383 GQASLNEAMLTGEQ

-404 VGDSVYAGTINTDA
+404 AGDPVFAGTISTDA
-418 PLQIR
+418 PLEIR
-423 VSHRIEESRIAQIM
+423 VNHPIEESRLAQIM
-437 RLQDHALDDKPA
+437 RLQDSALDDKPA
-449 IAQMADQLS
+449 IAQLADVLS

-464 LLIIAAAVWTFWH
+464 LLLIAAAVWTFWH
-477 FHQPEQAFWVT
+477 FHAPERAFWVT
-488 LAVLVA
+488 LSVLVA

-509 SATANLTRNGIL
+509 SATAHLTRSGIL
-521 LRRGHVLDVLTKA
+521 LRRGHVLDVLTRA

-546 TGNISLI
+546 TGNISLVGVQP
-553 STTALA
+553 LA
-559 ELSEA
+559 ELGEDE
-564 QCLSIARALEAYSEH
+564 CLAIARALEAYSEH
-579 PIARAFRSKA
+579 PIARAFRSKG
-589 ADEAVLLAASE
+589 ADDAVLLAASG
-600 VTPVIGHGIQGK
+600 VTPVIGHGIEGR
-612 IAGQHYRIGSARW
+612 IAGKHYRIGSARW
-625 LSLPAGQT
+625 LGLSDKQNA
-633 ASQGLAIYLADES
+633 AQGLAIYLADET
-646 RLLARFILAD
+646 RPLARFTLAD
-656 TLRPDA
+656 TVRADA
-662 RALIQAFK
+662 GALIQAFK

-683 SAQAD
+683 SPQAD
-688 EVARELGVDE
+688 TVARELGVDE
-698 LVKGVSPDG
+698 LVKGVTPDG
-707 KLAYLKE
+707 KLAYLKAWE
-714 HEARGDINIM
+714 TAGDISIM

-768 EARTLAI
+768 TARTLAL
-775 RTRKIIQ
+775 RTRRIIQ

-807 VAAAGMSLSSLIV
+807 LAAAGMSLSSLIV

>member
-1 MTGGFHPG
+1 MTP
-9 DAASRQHA
+9 
-17 PCLDRS
+17 
-23 PCLPGQDA
+23 
-31 INACFHC
+31 CFHC
-38 GEPVPAGSRY
+38 GEPVPANSGY
-48 ALEIKGIVQPM
+48 ALEIKGIVRPM

-70 IMECGLSS
+70 IMECGLAS

-86 GIKGEL
+86 GTKGDL
-92 VPQEL
+92 VPEEL
-97 AALTHYDLTEVQ
+97 AALTHYDLAEVQ
-109 QDFVTDSGTGS
+109 QDFVTDSGTL
-120 HRMREILLSV
+120 REIQLTV

-138 AWLIERHLTGL
+138 AWLIERHLMTLTGL
-149 AGLHYINVNT
+149 RYINVNT

-167 WDPDRLA
+167 WDPDQLS
-174 LSDILKGFAKI
+174 LSDILKGFAQI

-191 FQTHTQEALYA
+191 FQTHQQEALYA

-271 LKQGHLSMDV
+271 LRQGHLSMDV
-281 SVSLALIGAFVASMW
+281 SVSLALIGAFIASMW

-306 FDSITMFV
+306 YDSITMFV

-340 LVPIMATRIDE
+340 LVPIMATRIDDE
-351 DGEHEVAAKML
+351 GEHEVAAKTL
-362 QVGDRIRV
+362 QVGDRVRV
-370 LAGATLPADGLIV
+370 LAGATLPADGIIV

-404 VGDSVYAGTINTDA
+404 RGEQVYAGTINTDA

-423 VSHRIEESRIAQIM
+423 VTHRIEESRIAQIM

-477 FHQPEQAFWVT
+477 FHQPDQAFWIT

-546 TGNISLI
+546 TGEISLTG
-553 STTALA
+553 TTTLA
-559 ELSEA
+559 EMDET
-564 QCLSIARALEAYSEH
+564 QCLAIARAMEVQSEH
-579 PIARAFRSKA
+579 PIARAFRLP
-589 ADEAVLLAASE
+589 ADSIAVLPSARE
-600 VTPVIGHGIQGK
+600 ITPVIGHGITALVDGVR
-612 IAGQHYRIGSARW
+612 YRIGSARW
-625 LSLPAGQT
+625 LGLDPAQEHGR
-633 ASQGLAIYLADES
+633 GLAIYLADEQQV
-646 RLLARFILAD
+646 LARFNLED

-662 RALIQAFK
+662 RALIAAFK
-670 AAGLQTTI
+670 AAGLHTTV

-683 SAQAD
+683 SLQAD
-688 EVARELGVDE
+688 EIARELGVDE

-707 KLAYLKE
+707 KLAYLKAR
-714 HEARGDINIM
+714 EAQGDISIM

-768 EARTLAI
+768 EAKVLAM
-775 RTRKIIQ
+775 RTRKIII

-790 YNLLVLPLAASG
+790 YNLLVLPLAACG

-807 VAAAGMSLSSLIV
+807 LAAAGMSLSSLIV

>member
-1 MTGGFHPG
+1 MTG
-9 DAASRQHA
+9 
-17 PCLDRS
+17 
-23 PCLPGQDA
+23 
-31 INACFHC
+31 CFHC

-70 IMECGLSS
+70 ILECGLAS
-78 YYDHRTAP
+78 YYEHRTAP
-86 GIKGEL
+86 GTKGEL
-92 VPQEL
+92 VPEEL
-97 AALTHYDLTEVQ
+97 AALTHYDLAEVQ
-109 QDFVTDSGTGS
+109 QDFVTDSATGS
-120 HRMREILLSV
+120 HKVREIQLTV

-138 AWLIERHLTGL
+138 AWLIERHLGNL

-167 WDPDRLA
+167 WDPDRLS

-191 FQTHTQEALYA
+191 FQTHQQEALYA

-238 DEFMVYF
+238 EEFMVYF

-271 LKQGHLSMDV
+271 LRQGHLSMDV

-306 FDSITMFV
+306 YDSITMFV

-340 LVPIMATRIDE
+340 LVPIMATRLDE
-351 DGEHEVAAKML
+351 DGEHEVAAKTL
-362 QVGDRIRV
+362 QVGDRVRV
-370 LAGATLPADGLIV
+370 LAGATLPADGTIV
-383 EGQASLNESMLTGEQ
+383 LGQASLNESMLTGEQ

-404 VGDSVYAGTINTDA
+404 AGDAVYAGTINTDA
-418 PLQIR
+418 PLEIR
-423 VSHRIEESRIAQIM
+423 VSHRIEESRLAQIM

-449 IAQMADQLS
+449 IAQMADVLS

-464 LLIIAAAVWTFWH
+464 LLFIAAGVWTFWH

-509 SATANLTRNGIL
+509 SATARLTRAGIL
-521 LRRGHVLDVLTKA
+521 LRRGHVLDVLTRA

-546 TGNISLI
+546 TGNISLT
-553 STTALA
+553 STEAMGNLDEARSLA
-559 ELSEA
+559 
-564 QCLSIARALEAYSEH
+564 IARALEAYSEH
-579 PIARAFRSKA
+579 PIARAFRSNA
-589 ADEAVLLAASE
+589 AEDAVLLAASK
-600 VTPVIGHGIQGK
+600 VTPVIGHGIEGV
-612 IAGQHYRIGSARW
+612 IEGRHYRLGSARW
-625 LSLPAGQT
+625 LGISDAHEAQ
-633 ASQGLAIYLADES
+633 ADGLVIYLADED
-646 RLLARFILAD
+646 RALARFLLTD

-662 RALIQAFK
+662 KALIQAFK
-670 AAGLQTTI
+670 AAGLKTTI

-698 LVKGVSPDG
+698 LVKGVTPDG

-714 HEARGDINIM
+714 HEARGDISIM

-768 EARTLAI
+768 DARALAL
-775 RTRKIIQ
+775 RTRKIIK

>member
-1 MTGGFHPG
+1 MTP
-9 DAASRQHA
+9 
-17 PCLDRS
+17 
-23 PCLPGQDA
+23 
-31 INACFHC
+31 CFHC
-38 GEPVPAGSRY
+38 GEPVPANSSY
-48 ALEIKGIVQPM
+48 SLEIKGIVRPM

-70 IMECGLSS
+70 IMECGLAS

-92 VPQEL
+92 VPEEL
-97 AALTHYDLTEVQ
+97 AALTHYDLAEVQ
-109 QDFVTDSGTGS
+109 QEFVTDSGTG
-120 HRMREILLSV
+120 RETTREIQLTV

-138 AWLIERHLTGL
+138 AWLIERHLMTLSGL
-149 AGLHYINVNT
+149 RYINVNT

-167 WDPDRLA
+167 WDPAQLS

-191 FQTHTQEALYA
+191 FQTHQQEALYA

-265 VGAWRS
+265 INAWRS

-281 SVSLALIGAFVASMW
+281 SVSLALIGAFIASMW

-306 FDSITMFV
+306 YDSITMFV

-340 LVPIMATRIDE
+340 LVPIMATLIDQ
-351 DGEHEVAAKML
+351 DGEREVAAKTL
-362 QVGDRIRV
+362 QVGDRVRV
-370 LAGATLPADGLIV
+370 LAGATLPADGVIV
-383 EGQASLNESMLTGEQ
+383 AGEASLNEAMLTGEQ
-398 LPLLKQ
+398 LPLFKQ
-404 VGDSVYAGTINTDA
+404 RGDLVYAGTINTDA

-423 VSHRIEESRIAQIM
+423 VTHRIEESRISQIM

-449 IAQMADQLS
+449 IAQLADQLS

-477 FHQPEQAFWVT
+477 FHQPEQAFWIA

-521 LRRGHVLDVLTKA
+521 LRRGHVLDILTKA

-546 TGNISLI
+546 TGEIRLSA
-553 STTALA
+553 TTVLGTLDADR
-559 ELSEA
+559 
-564 QCLSIARALEAYSEH
+564 CLSIARALEAQSEH
-579 PIARAFRSKA
+579 PIARAFRLP
-589 ADEAVLLAASE
+589 ADEVGQLLQASE
-600 VTPVIGHGIQGK
+600 ITPVIGHGITGLVD
-612 IAGQHYRIGSARW
+612 GVRYRIGSASW
-625 LSLPAGQT
+625 LGIESDDNAQH
-633 ASQGLAIYLADES
+633 GLAIYLADEQQ
-646 RLLARFILAD
+646 LLACFELDD
-656 TLRPDA
+656 TLRQDA
-662 RALIQAFK
+662 KALIDAFK

-683 SAQAD
+683 SPQAD
-688 EVARELGVDE
+688 EIARTLGVDE
-698 LVKGVSPDG
+698 LVKGVTPDG
-707 KLAYLKE
+707 KLAYLKAR
-714 HEARGDINIM
+714 EAEGEISIM

-768 EARTLAI
+768 DARRLAL
-775 RTRKIIQ
+775 RTRKIII
-782 ENFAWSIG
+782 ENFTWSIG
-790 YNLLVLPLAASG
+790 YNLLVLPLAACG

-807 VAAAGMSLSSLIV
+807 LAAAGMSLSSLIV

>member
-1 MTGGFHPG
+1 MTG
-9 DAASRQHA
+9 
-17 PCLDRS
+17 
-23 PCLPGQDA
+23 
-31 INACFHC
+31 CFHC
-38 GEPVPAGSRY
+38 GEPVPTGSDFT
-48 ALEIKGIVQPM
+48 LDIKGIVQPM

-64 QAVAET
+64 QAVAQT
-70 IMECGLSS
+70 ILECGLAS
-78 YYDHRTAP
+78 YYEHRTAP

-92 VPQEL
+92 VPSEL
-97 AALTHYDLTEVQ
+97 AALTHYDLAEVQ
-109 QDFVTDSGTGS
+109 QEFVTETGTL
-120 HRMREILLSV
+120 REIQLSV

-138 AWLIERHLTGL
+138 AWLIERHLMGL
-149 AGLHYINVNT
+149 AGLHYVNVNT

-167 WDPDRLA
+167 WDPDRLS

-191 FQTHTQEALYA
+191 FQTHSQEALYA
-202 KEVRSYM
+202 REVRSYM
-209 FRLALA
+209 FRMALA

-238 DEFMVYF
+238 EEFMIYF

-265 VGAWRS
+265 AGAWRS

-281 SVSLALIGAFVASMW
+281 SVSLALIGAFVASIW

-306 FDSITMFV
+306 YDSITMFV
-314 FFLLLGRFL
+314 FFLLLGRLL

-340 LVPIMATRIDE
+340 LVPIMATRIDA
-351 DGEHEVAAKML
+351 DGEHEVAAKTLRM
-362 QVGDRIRV
+362 GDRVRV
-370 LAGATLPADGLIV
+370 LAGATLPADGIITL
-383 EGQASLNESMLTGEQ
+383 GQASLNEAMLTGEQ

-404 VGDSVYAGTINTDA
+404 AGDPVFAGTISTDA
-418 PLQIR
+418 PLEIR
-423 VSHRIEESRIAQIM
+423 VSHPIEESRLAQIM
-437 RLQDHALDDKPA
+437 RLQDSALDDKPA
-449 IAQMADQLS
+449 IAQLADVLS

-464 LLIIAAAVWTFWH
+464 LLLIAAAVWTFWH
-477 FHQPEQAFWVT
+477 FHAPERAFWVT
-488 LAVLVA
+488 LSVLVA

-509 SATANLTRNGIL
+509 SATAHLTRSGIL
-521 LRRGHVLDVLTKA
+521 LRRGHVLDVLTRA

-546 TGNISLI
+546 TGNISLVAI
-553 STTALA
+553 HPLAGLA
-559 ELSEA
+559 ETD
-564 QCLSIARALEAYSEH
+564 CLAIARALEAYSEH
-579 PIARAFRSKA
+579 PIARAFRSKG
-589 ADEAVLLAASE
+589 ADDAVLLAASE
-600 VTPVIGHGIQGK
+600 VTPVIGHGIQGR
-612 IAGQHYRIGSARW
+612 IAGRHYRIGSARW
-625 LSLPAGQT
+625 LGLTDEQEAT
-633 ASQGLAIYLADES
+633 QGLAIYLADETGP
-646 RLLARFILAD
+646 LARFTLAD
-656 TLRPDA
+656 TLRADA
-662 RALIQAFK
+662 GALIQAFK

-683 SAQAD
+683 SPQAD
-688 EVARELGVDE
+688 AVARELGVDE
-698 LVKGVSPDG
+698 LVKGVTPDG
-707 KLAYLKE
+707 KLAYLKAR
-714 HEARGDINIM
+714 EAAGEISIM

-768 EARTLAI
+768 AARALAL
-775 RTRKIIQ
+775 RTRRIIQ

-807 VAAAGMSLSSLIV
+807 LAAAGMSLSSLIV

>member
-1 MTGGFHPG
+1 MTP
-9 DAASRQHA
+9 
-17 PCLDRS
+17 
-23 PCLPGQDA
+23 
-31 INACFHC
+31 CFHC
-38 GEPVPAGSRY
+38 GEPVPANSGYS
-48 ALEIKGIVQPM
+48 LEIKGIVRPM

-70 IMECGLSS
+70 IMECGLAS

-86 GIKGEL
+86 GTKGDL
-92 VPQEL
+92 VPEEL
-97 AALTHYDLTEVQ
+97 AALTHYDLAEVQ
-109 QDFVTDSGTGS
+109 QDFVTDSGTL
-120 HRMREILLSV
+120 REIQLTV

-138 AWLIERHLTGL
+138 AWLIERHLMTLCGL
-149 AGLHYINVNT
+149 RYINVNT

-167 WDPDRLA
+167 WDPDQLS
-174 LSDILKGFAKI
+174 LSDILKGFAQI

-191 FQTHTQEALYA
+191 FQTHQQEALYA

-281 SVSLALIGAFVASMW
+281 SVSLALIGAFIASMW

-306 FDSITMFV
+306 YDSITMFV

-340 LVPIMATRIDE
+340 LVPIMATRIDDE
-351 DGEHEVAAKML
+351 GEHEVAAKTL
-362 QVGDRIRV
+362 QVGDRVRV
-370 LAGATLPADGLIV
+370 LAGATLPADGIIV

-404 VGDSVYAGTINTDA
+404 PGDQVYAGTINTDA

-477 FHQPEQAFWVT
+477 FHQPDQAFWVT

-546 TGNISLI
+546 TGEISLTG
-553 STTALA
+553 TTTLA
-559 ELSEA
+559 DVDEA
-564 QCLSIARALEAYSEH
+564 HCLAIARAMEAQSEH
-579 PIARAFRSKA
+579 PIARAFRLP
-589 ADEAVLLAASE
+589 ADSISVLLSARE
-600 VTPVIGHGIQGK
+600 ITPVIGHGITALVDGVR
-612 IAGQHYRIGSARW
+612 YRIGSARW
-625 LSLPAGQT
+625 LGLDPAQERGR
-633 ASQGLAIYLADES
+633 GLAIYLADEQQV
-646 RLLARFILAD
+646 LARFNLED

-662 RALIQAFK
+662 RALIAAFK
-670 AAGLQTTI
+670 AAGLQTTV

-683 SAQAD
+683 SLQAD
-688 EVARELGVDE
+688 EIARELGVDE

-707 KLAYLKE
+707 KLAYLKAR
-714 HEARGDINIM
+714 EAQGDISIM

-768 EARTLAI
+768 EARVLAM
-775 RTRKIIQ
+775 RTRKIII

-790 YNLLVLPLAASG
+790 YNLLVLPLAACG

-807 VAAAGMSLSSLIV
+807 LAAAGMSLSSLIV

>member
-1 MTGGFHPG
+1 MSG
-9 DAASRQHA
+9 
-17 PCLDRS
+17 
-23 PCLPGQDA
+23 
-31 INACFHC
+31 CFHC

-70 IMECGLSS
+70 ILECGLAS
-78 YYDHRTAP
+78 YYEHRTAP
-86 GIKGEL
+86 GTKGEL
-92 VPQEL
+92 VPAEL
-97 AALTHYDLTEVQ
+97 AALSHYDLAEVQ
-109 QDFVTDSGTGS
+109 QDFVTDSATGS
-120 HRMREILLSV
+120 HKVREIQLTV

-138 AWLIERHLTGL
+138 AWLIERHLGNL

-167 WDPDRLA
+167 WDPDRLS

-191 FQTHTQEALYA
+191 FQTHQQEALYA

-238 DEFMVYF
+238 EEFMVYF

-271 LKQGHLSMDV
+271 LRQGHLSMDV

-306 FDSITMFV
+306 YDSITMFV

-340 LVPIMATRIDE
+340 LVPIMATRLDE
-351 DGEHEVAAKML
+351 DGEHEVAAKTL
-362 QVGDRIRV
+362 QVGDRVRV
-370 LAGATLPADGLIV
+370 LAGATLPADGIIV
-383 EGQASLNESMLTGEQ
+383 LGQASLNESMLTGEQ
-398 LPLLKQ
+398 LPLFKQ
-404 VGDSVYAGTINTDA
+404 AGDAVYAGTINTDA
-418 PLQIR
+418 PLEIR
-423 VSHRIEESRIAQIM
+423 VSHRIEESRLAQIM

-449 IAQMADQLS
+449 IAQMADVLS

-464 LLIIAAAVWTFWH
+464 LLFIAAGVWTFWH

-509 SATANLTRNGIL
+509 SATARLTRAGIL
-521 LRRGHVLDVLTKA
+521 LRRGHVLDVLTRA

-546 TGNISLI
+546 TGNISLT
-553 STTALA
+553 STEALGNLDA
-559 ELSEA
+559 A
-564 QCLSIARALEAYSEH
+564 RCLAIARALEAYSEH
-579 PIARAFRSKA
+579 PIARAFRSNTA
-589 ADEAVLLAASE
+589 EDAVLLAASK
-600 VTPVIGHGIQGK
+600 VTPIIGHGIEGV
-612 IAGQHYRIGSARW
+612 IDGRHYRLGSARW
-625 LSLPAGQT
+625 LGISDTHAAQ
-633 ASQGLAIYLADES
+633 ADGLVIYLADED
-646 RLLARFILAD
+646 RALARFLLTD

-662 RALIQAFK
+662 KALIQAFK
-670 AAGLQTTI
+670 AAGLKTTI

-698 LVKGVSPDG
+698 LVKGVTPDG

-714 HEARGDINIM
+714 HEARGDISIM

-768 EARTLAI
+768 DARALAL
-775 RTRKIIQ
+775 RTRKIIK

>member
-1 MTGGFHPG
+1 MTP
-9 DAASRQHA
+9 
-17 PCLDRS
+17 
-23 PCLPGQDA
+23 
-31 INACFHC
+31 CFHC
-38 GEPVPAGSRY
+38 GEPVPANSGYS
-48 ALEIKGIVQPM
+48 LEIKGIVRPM

-70 IMECGLSS
+70 IMECGLAS

-92 VPQEL
+92 VPEEL
-97 AALTHYDLTEVQ
+97 AALTHYDLAEVQ
-109 QDFVTDSGTGS
+109 QEFVTDSGSGRETT
-120 HRMREILLSV
+120 REIQLTV

-138 AWLIERHLTGL
+138 AWLIERHLMTLSGL
-149 AGLHYINVNT
+149 RYINVNT

-167 WDPDRLA
+167 WDPAQLS

-191 FQTHTQEALYA
+191 FQTHQQEALYA

-265 VGAWRS
+265 INAWRS

-281 SVSLALIGAFVASMW
+281 SVSLALIGAFIASMW

-306 FDSITMFV
+306 YDSITMFV

-340 LVPIMATRIDE
+340 LVPIMATLIDQ
-351 DGEHEVAAKML
+351 DGEREVAAKTL
-362 QVGDRIRV
+362 QVGDRVRV
-370 LAGATLPADGLIV
+370 LAGATLPADGVIV
-383 EGQASLNESMLTGEQ
+383 AGEASLNEAMLTGEQ
-398 LPLLKQ
+398 LPLFKQ
-404 VGDSVYAGTINTDA
+404 CGDLVYAGTINTDA

-423 VSHRIEESRIAQIM
+423 VTHRIEESRISQIM

-477 FHQPEQAFWVT
+477 FHQPEQAFWIA

-521 LRRGHVLDVLTKA
+521 LRRGHVLDILTKA

-546 TGNISLI
+546 TGEIRLSA
-553 STTALA
+553 TTVLGTLDADR
-559 ELSEA
+559 
-564 QCLSIARALEAYSEH
+564 CLSIARALEAQSEH
-579 PIARAFRSKA
+579 PIARAFRLP
-589 ADEAVLLAASE
+589 ADEVGQLPQASE
-600 VTPVIGHGIQGK
+600 ITPVIGHGITGLVD
-612 IAGQHYRIGSARW
+612 GVRYRIGSASW
-625 LSLPAGQT
+625 LGIESDDNAQH
-633 ASQGLAIYLADES
+633 GLAIYLADEQQ
-646 RLLARFILAD
+646 LLARFELDD

-662 RALIQAFK
+662 KALIEAFK

-683 SAQAD
+683 SSQAD
-688 EVARELGVDE
+688 EIARTLGVDE
-698 LVKGVSPDG
+698 LVKGATPDG
-707 KLAYLKE
+707 KLAYLKAR
-714 HEARGDINIM
+714 EAEGEISIM

-761 DDLSRLL
+761 DDLRRLL
-768 EARTLAI
+768 DARRLAL
-775 RTRKIIQ
+775 RTRKIII
-782 ENFAWSIG
+782 ENFTWSIG
-790 YNLLVLPLAASG
+790 YNLLVLPLAACG

-807 VAAAGMSLSSLIV
+807 LAAAGMSLSSLIV

>member
-1 MTGGFHPG
+1 MTG
-9 DAASRQHA
+9 
-17 PCLDRS
+17 
-23 PCLPGQDA
+23 
-31 INACFHC
+31 CFHC
-38 GEPVPAGSRY
+38 GEPVPANSGYS
-48 ALEIKGIVQPM
+48 LEIKGIVRPM

-70 IMECGLSS
+70 IMECGLAS

-92 VPQEL
+92 VPEEL
-97 AALTHYDLTEVQ
+97 AALTHYDLAEVQ
-109 QDFVTDSGTGS
+109 QEFVTDSGTG
-120 HRMREILLSV
+120 RETTREIQLTV

-138 AWLIERHLTGL
+138 AWLIERHLMTLSGL
-149 AGLHYINVNT
+149 RYINVNT

-167 WDPDRLA
+167 WDPAQLS

-191 FQTHTQEALYA
+191 FQTHQQEALYA

-265 VGAWRS
+265 INAWRS

-281 SVSLALIGAFVASMW
+281 SVSLALIGAFIASMW

-306 FDSITMFV
+306 YDSITMFV

-340 LVPIMATRIDE
+340 LVPIMATLIDQ
-351 DGEHEVAAKML
+351 DGEREVAAKTL
-362 QVGDRIRV
+362 QVGDRVRI
-370 LAGATLPADGLIV
+370 LAGATLPADGVIV
-383 EGQASLNESMLTGEQ
+383 AGEASLNEAMLTGEQ
-398 LPLLKQ
+398 LPLFKQ
-404 VGDSVYAGTINTDA
+404 CGDLVYAGTINTDA

-423 VSHRIEESRIAQIM
+423 VTHRIEESRISQIM

-477 FHQPEQAFWVT
+477 FHQPEQAFWIA

-521 LRRGHVLDVLTKA
+521 LRRGHVLDILTKA

-546 TGNISLI
+546 TGEIRLCA
-553 STTALA
+553 TTVLGTLDADR
-559 ELSEA
+559 
-564 QCLSIARALEAYSEH
+564 CLSIARALEAQSEH
-579 PIARAFRSKA
+579 PIARAFRLH
-589 ADEAVLLAASE
+589 ADEVALLPQASE
-600 VTPVIGHGIQGK
+600 ITPVIGHGITGLVD
-612 IAGQHYRIGSARW
+612 GVRYRIGSASW
-625 LSLPAGQT
+625 LGIESDDNAQH
-633 ASQGLAIYLADES
+633 GLAIYLADEQQ
-646 RLLARFILAD
+646 LLARFELDD

-662 RALIQAFK
+662 KALIDAFK

-683 SAQAD
+683 SPQAD
-688 EVARELGVDE
+688 EIARTLGVDE
-698 LVKGVSPDG
+698 LVKGATPDG
-707 KLAYLKE
+707 KLAYLKAR
-714 HEARGDINIM
+714 EAEGEISIM

-761 DDLSRLL
+761 DDLRRLL
-768 EARTLAI
+768 DARRLAL
-775 RTRKIIQ
+775 RTRKIII
-782 ENFAWSIG
+782 ENFTWSIG
-790 YNLLVLPLAASG
+790 YNLLVLPLAACG

-807 VAAAGMSLSSLIV
+807 LAAAGMSLSSLIV

>member
-1 MTGGFHPG
+1 MTP
-9 DAASRQHA
+9 
-17 PCLDRS
+17 
-23 PCLPGQDA
+23 
-31 INACFHC
+31 CFHC
-38 GEPVPAGSRY
+38 GEPVPANSGYS
-48 ALEIKGIVQPM
+48 LEIKGIVRPM

-70 IMECGLSS
+70 IMECGLAS

-86 GIKGEL
+86 GTKGDL
-92 VPQEL
+92 VPEEL
-97 AALTHYDLTEVQ
+97 AALTHYDLAEVQ
-109 QDFVTDSGTGS
+109 QEFVTDSGTL
-120 HRMREILLSV
+120 REIQLTV

-138 AWLIERHLTGL
+138 AWLIERHLMTLGGL
-149 AGLHYINVNT
+149 RYINVNT

-167 WDPDRLA
+167 WDPDQLS
-174 LSDILKGFAKI
+174 LSDILKGFAQI

-191 FQTHTQEALYA
+191 FQTHQQEALYA

-245 KWISLLLSTPIMIY
+245 KWISLQLSTPIMIY

-281 SVSLALIGAFVASMW
+281 SVSLALIGAFIASMW

-306 FDSITMFV
+306 YDSITMFV

-340 LVPIMATRIDE
+340 LVPIMATRIDDE
-351 DGEHEVAAKML
+351 GEHEVAAKTL
-362 QVGDRIRV
+362 QLGDRVRV
-370 LAGATLPADGLIV
+370 LAGATLPADGIIV

-404 VGDSVYAGTINTDA
+404 PGDQVYAGTINTDA

-423 VSHRIEESRIAQIM
+423 VSHRIEESRISQIM

-477 FHQPEQAFWVT
+477 FHQPEQAFWIA

-521 LRRGHVLDVLTKA
+521 LRRGHVLDILTKA

-546 TGNISLI
+546 TGEISLTG
-553 STTALA
+553 TTTLA
-559 ELSEA
+559 EMDET
-564 QCLSIARALEAYSEH
+564 QCLAIARAMEAQSEH
-579 PIARAFRSKA
+579 PIARAFRLPTDSIS
-589 ADEAVLLAASE
+589 VLPSARE
-600 VTPVIGHGIQGK
+600 ITPVIGHGITALVDGVR
-612 IAGQHYRIGSARW
+612 YRIGSARW
-625 LSLPAGQT
+625 LGLDPAQERGR
-633 ASQGLAIYLADES
+633 GLAIYLADEQQV
-646 RLLARFILAD
+646 LARFNLED

-662 RALIQAFK
+662 RALIAAFK
-670 AAGLQTTI
+670 AAGLQTTV

-683 SAQAD
+683 SLQAD
-688 EVARELGVDE
+688 EIARELGVDE

-707 KLAYLKE
+707 KLAYLKAR
-714 HEARGDINIM
+714 EAQGDISIM

-768 EARTLAI
+768 EARVLAM
-775 RTRKIIQ
+775 RTRKIII

-790 YNLLVLPLAASG
+790 YNLLVLPLAACG

-807 VAAAGMSLSSLIV
+807 LAAAGMSLSSLIV

>member
-1 MTGGFHPG
+1 MTP
-9 DAASRQHA
+9 
-17 PCLDRS
+17 
-23 PCLPGQDA
+23 
-31 INACFHC
+31 CFHC
-38 GEPVPAGSRY
+38 GEPVPANSGYSI
-48 ALEIKGIVQPM
+48 EIKGIVRPM

-70 IMECGLSS
+70 IMECGLAS

-86 GIKGEL
+86 GTKGDL
-92 VPQEL
+92 VPEEL
-97 AALTHYDLTEVQ
+97 AALTHYDLAEVQ
-109 QDFVTDSGTGS
+109 QEFVTDNGTL
-120 HRMREILLSV
+120 REIQLTV

-138 AWLIERHLTGL
+138 AWLIERHLMTLGGL
-149 AGLHYINVNT
+149 RYINVNT

-167 WDPDRLA
+167 WDPDQLS
-174 LSDILKGFAKI
+174 LSDILKGFAQI

-191 FQTHTQEALYA
+191 FQTHQQEALYA

-281 SVSLALIGAFVASMW
+281 SVSLALIGAFIASMW

-306 FDSITMFV
+306 YDSITMFV

-340 LVPIMATRIDE
+340 LVPIMATRIDDE
-351 DGEHEVAAKML
+351 GEHEVAAKTL
-362 QVGDRIRV
+362 QVGDRVRV
-370 LAGATLPADGLIV
+370 LAGATLPADGIIV

-404 VGDSVYAGTINTDA
+404 LGEQVYAGTINTDA

-477 FHQPEQAFWVT
+477 FHQPDQAFWVT

-546 TGNISLI
+546 TGEISLTG
-553 STTALA
+553 TTTLA
-559 ELSEA
+559 DVEEA
-564 QCLSIARALEAYSEH
+564 HCLAIARAMEAQSEH
-579 PIARAFRSKA
+579 PIARAFRLPT
-589 ADEAVLLAASE
+589 DNITVLPSARE
-600 VTPVIGHGIQGK
+600 ITPVIGHGITALVDGVR
-612 IAGQHYRIGSARW
+612 YRIGSARW
-625 LSLPAGQT
+625 LGLDPAQERGR
-633 ASQGLAIYLADES
+633 GLAIYLADEQQV
-646 RLLARFILAD
+646 LARFNLED

-662 RALIQAFK
+662 RALIAAFK
-670 AAGLQTTI
+670 AAGLQTTV

-683 SAQAD
+683 SLQAD
-688 EVARELGVDE
+688 EIARELGVEE

-707 KLAYLKE
+707 KLAYLKAR
-714 HEARGDINIM
+714 EAQGDISIM

-768 EARTLAI
+768 EARVLAM
-775 RTRKIIQ
+775 RTRKIII

-790 YNLLVLPLAASG
+790 YNLLVLPLAACG

-807 VAAAGMSLSSLIV
+807 LAAAGMSLSSLIV